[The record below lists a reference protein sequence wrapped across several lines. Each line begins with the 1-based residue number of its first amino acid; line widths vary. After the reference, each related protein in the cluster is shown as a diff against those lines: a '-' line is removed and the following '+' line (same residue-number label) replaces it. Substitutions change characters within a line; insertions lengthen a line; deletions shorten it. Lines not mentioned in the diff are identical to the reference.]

1 MKKKAA
7 LLLALA
13 LLLNVMMPMSSF
25 AENTVV
31 LSDSLSSDTM
41 TIGKEETITYE
52 LSLPAESNINNLQLE
67 IHYDKDVIEATSTSK
82 LFNKFN
88 NEEDAE
94 LNYGV
99 NGEITPA
106 AKANETGTI
115 ILAMAA
121 TSTITQTGGS
131 FCRAV
136 FKLKA
141 GVSEETTTSISVTI
155 VKCETG
161 VGDNTAPLPCNPPS
175 PQTITIT
182 KATVP
187 ATNITIDQ
195 GSNATVERGKTTQ
208 LTATLTPPDST
219 DTVEWESNA
228 TDIATVDKDTG
239 LVTGV
244 KAGEATITAKV
255 KGNESLSATCTVTVT
270 NPAISDELSISG
282 NAVFGAT
289 LTASLSGHE
298 NDEKVT
304 YTWYRNDGGS
314 ETPIGNNATYTIVA
328 EDIGK
333 TLTVKATHPD
343 FKGTVEKS
351 AGRIEK
357 ASQDAPN
364 PPTAASTDY
373 TSITLTA
380 VPGCEYRL
388 DADGEWQD
396 STFFSDLTDGE
407 AYTFYI
413 RYKETDTHFASKP
426 VWAKLLT
433 KAYEKQEIE
442 FIVRVDNG
450 EPLTS
455 YDKYSPYVAN
465 LDDDELSGTK
475 EGTVS
480 IVAQSGYYLSNIRV
494 SGATNAAD
502 EPSFPVDTS
511 TLVQYKLTLINVD
524 QPATIAIDVK
534 TKETQEIT
542 FKNDGVA
549 VSGDTLTKDYDG
561 SAFNLTAES
570 TKGETTIIYYNNAGE
585 WLEDAP
591 KDVGTYK
598 AKATAEGGV
607 TWVAAEKYIT
617 LTINEASAGTAV
629 APTIS
634 DVTENGFTYTT
645 KAGQKYCV
653 TTSATAPDT
662 TSGEWADGT
671 GESVT
676 RSDLEP
682 GTTYYVHTFIPGDQ
696 NHTESQVVSASQQTS
711 HTYSLE
717 VTPSGLDFFAR
728 VGSSNVIEGQTI
740 TITNAGTGAVTLSL
754 DSLAYFD
761 VTGLPVDGKL
771 ASGESVTLNV
781 APKSELS
788 RESAI
793 TYEEALTIKAT
804 PTDAGGTPTSLE
816 ENVAL
821 SFTVAEKD
829 TITFTGF
836 EAKTVTYG
844 ESYTMETAQPSKD
857 VAVEYEYKKG
867 TEVLQG
873 APTAAGTYT
882 VTVKVPESNA
892 DYAGSASVTLTIQKK
907 ELTISGITVAD
918 KEYDGTVNA
927 TPQGGTLNG
936 VVNGESVD
944 FTITSAAFKSKD
956 VNAANSVT
964 ITAELAG
971 DAEVLANYTL
981 TQPAALAA
989 KITPKPVTL
998 NVTAE
1003 DKVYDGTVDAVVNAS
1018 FNAGDLIGDD
1028 QSSITV
1034 QVTSP
1039 AFADANAGENKTV
1052 TYSVQI
1058 SGDAAS
1064 NYKPSWPESVTAD
1077 ITQKP
1082 VTVTFEGSMSETYD
1096 GQEKAASATVN
1107 GVLEQDKDGVQ
1118 ATVLYNGAAQA
1129 PVLAGDYV
1137 LTAELTHKN
1146 YKLDEDNPYTQDQA
1160 ARTLHIAK
1168 GTLTPRKSSETKV
1181 ISYLDTETYQL
1192 DLAAVFGTPV
1202 AGTFAIKGT
1211 EDANSILA
1219 KKELANGVAS
1229 IALASGKTVG
1239 QQATVTYTFTPKAEN
1254 TYEPI
1259 DLTLTI
1265 QVGTETVDKVE
1276 VLGAPATVEIGT
1288 ALNMDAITLKVT
1300 YKSGRTET
1308 FTKDQY
1314 TASGYFEELKP
1325 ANVGTQVLT
1334 LKATSQGVEHIGT
1347 ANIVV
1352 TDVLTGIAMETQPA
1366 RTEYTLGAT
1375 GIDLTGGEV
1384 KLTYKS
1390 SRTETLALSNSRLAL
1405 SAVTVQTMRELGEHT
1420 VTVSYTEGSATFET
1434 QFTFNVVSGATTNP
1448 DPGEAGPVIGEE
1460 DEFLTDPDD
1469 PSSVAQKVSLTITAP
1484 ENAPG
1489 IDAAIASEYPAL
1501 DGNTQAM
1508 HLAFLENGTT
1518 PVTAQQSVA
1527 VQLPYPVGT
1536 DRADTF
1542 MLYLYQNGTL
1552 TPITPVKEA
1561 NNLRFELPAGFSASD
1576 AVLGWTK
1583 YVAPDTDEES
1593 AFDRA
1598 QDRFWGD
1605 VLRAIAFSDAGA
1617 VLTVDAGYFDKMP
1630 VEIMNAVNVRDV
1642 TLIIRWNHGDDIVIA
1657 RANALIP
1664 EISRIYY
1671 PLSYLART
1679 LVRIPAVGGG
1689 DIIFAPQT
1697 GDDWE
1702 ITDWSMGMFLSPVS
1716 AVQPE
1721 GTSAHITLLDDS
1733 GAADLTWLGMLLLLG
1748 ALAGLCCGWHFA
1760 KRRNGK

>member
-1 MKKKAA
+1 M
-7 LLLALA
+7 
-13 LLLNVMMPMSSF
+13 
-25 AENTVV
+25 
-31 LSDSLSSDTM
+31 
-41 TIGKEETITYE
+41 
-52 LSLPAESNINNLQLE
+52 
-67 IHYDKDVIEATSTSK
+67 
-82 LFNKFN
+82 
-88 NEEDAE
+88 
-94 LNYGV
+94 
-99 NGEITPA
+99 
-106 AKANETGTI
+106 
-115 ILAMAA
+115 
-121 TSTITQTGGS
+121 
-131 FCRAV
+131 
-136 FKLKA
+136 
-141 GVSEETTTSISVTI
+141 
-155 VKCETG
+155 
-161 VGDNTAPLPCNPPS
+161 
-175 PQTITIT
+175 
-182 KATVP
+182 
-187 ATNITIDQ
+187 
-195 GSNATVERGKTTQ
+195 
-208 LTATLTPPDST
+208 
-219 DTVEWESNA
+219 
-228 TDIATVDKDTG
+228 
-239 LVTGV
+239 
-244 KAGEATITAKV
+244 
-255 KGNESLSATCTVTVT
+255 
-270 NPAISDELSISG
+270 
-282 NAVFGAT
+282 
-289 LTASLSGHE
+289 
-298 NDEKVT
+298 
-304 YTWYRNDGGS
+304 
-314 ETPIGNNATYTIVA
+314 
-328 EDIGK
+328 
-333 TLTVKATHPD
+333 KATHPD

-396 STFFSDLTDGE
+396 STFFSGLTDGE

-480 IVAQSGYYLSNIRV
+480 IVAQPGYYLSNIRV

-524 QPATIAIDVK
+524 QPATITINVK
-534 TKETQEIT
+534 TKEEPVIT
-542 FKNDGVA
+542 FKNGNVA

-634 DVTENGFTYTT
+634 NVTENGFTYTT
-645 KAGQKYCV
+645 VAGQKYCV

-662 TSGEWADGT
+662 TLGEWADGT
-671 GESVT
+671 DGSVT
-676 RSDLEP
+676 RSNLLP
-682 GTTYYVHTFIPGDQ
+682 NTTYYVYTFIPAADA
-696 NHTESQVVSASQQTS
+696 NHKDSEVVNAQTKTKHS
-711 HTYSLE
+711 YSLE
-717 VTPSGLDFFAR
+717 VTPSSLDFFAR
-728 VGSSNVIEGQTI
+728 VDSTNTVEGKTI
-740 TITNAGTGAVTLSL
+740 TVTNAGTGEVTLSL
-754 DSLAYFD
+754 NEPQNFT
-761 VTGLPVDGKL
+761 VTGPEEGNKTL

-788 RESAI
+788 RESET
-793 TYEEALTIKAT
+793 TYTDTLTITGT
-804 PTDAGGTPTSLE
+804 PTDATSTPLKKEVTLKFA
-816 ENVAL
+816 VANK
-821 SFTVAEKD
+821 E

-836 EAKTVTYG
+836 ENKTVTYG
-844 ESYTMETAQPSKD
+844 DSYNMETAQPS
-857 VAVEYEYKKG
+857 VEGVKLEYSYTPQGG
-867 TEVLQG
+867 TG
-873 APTAAGTYT
+873 ASTSTPPTAAGTYT

-892 DYAGSASVTLTIQKK
+892 DYAGSASVTLTIEPKA
-907 ELTISGITVAD
+907 LTISGIAVAN
-918 KEYDGTVNA
+918 KVYDGTMNA
-927 TPQGGTLNG
+927 LAQVSGGTLNG

-944 FTITSAAFKSKD
+944 FTITSAVFNSKD
-956 VNAANSVT
+956 VNAAKSVA
-964 ITAELAG
+964 ITAQLTGNA
-971 DAEVLANYTL
+971 DVLANYTL
-981 TQPAALAA
+981 TQPNAVAA

-1003 DKVYDGTVDAVVNAS
+1003 NKVYDGKTDAEVETS
-1018 FNAGDLIGDD
+1018 FSAGNLIEAD

-1034 QVTSP
+1034 TVISP
-1039 AFADANAGENKTV
+1039 AFADADAGENKTV

-1064 NYKPSWPESVTAD
+1064 NYTVVRSPETVTAN
-1077 ITQKP
+1077 ITQRP

-1096 GQEKAASATVN
+1096 GTAKTVSAALN
-1107 GVLEQDKDGVQ
+1107 GVLEQDKGSVQ

-1129 PVLAGDYV
+1129 PTLAGDYV
-1137 LTAELTHKN
+1137 LTAELTHQD
-1146 YKLDEDNPYTQDQA
+1146 YKLADSDTYTQDQA
-1160 ARTLHIAK
+1160 ARTLRIAK
-1168 GTLTPRKSSETKV
+1168 GTLAPNKTSETKV

-1202 AGTFAIKGT
+1202 EGTFAVKST
-1211 EDANSILA
+1211 VDANGILA
-1219 KKELANGVAS
+1219 ANTLENGVAS
-1229 IALASGKTVG
+1229 IALASDKTVG
-1239 QQATVTYTFTPKAEN
+1239 QQATVTYTFTPTAEN
-1254 TYEPI
+1254 TYAPI

-1288 ALNMDAITLKVT
+1288 ALNMDEITLKVT

-1314 TASGYFEELKP
+1314 SASGYSTELKP
-1325 ANVGTQVLT
+1325 ENVGTQVLT
-1334 LKATSQGVEHIGT
+1334 LKATSQGVEHTGT

-1352 TDVLTGIAMETQPA
+1352 TDVPTGIAMETQPT

-1375 GIDLTGGEV
+1375 GIDLAGGTV

-1390 SRTETLALSNSRLAL
+1390 TRTETLQLSDPRLAL

-1420 VTVSYTEGSATFET
+1420 VTVSYTEGGVTQQT
-1434 QFTFNVVSGATTNP
+1434 QFTFKVVSGAAVNP
-1448 DPGEAGPVIGEE
+1448 GPGEAGPVIDDE
-1460 DEFLTDPDD
+1460 DEFLTNPND
-1469 PSSVAQKVSLTITAP
+1469 PSSVAQNVSLTITAP
-1484 ENAPG
+1484 ENASG
-1489 IDAAIASEYPAL
+1489 IDVAIASEYPAL
-1501 DGNTQAM
+1501 VRNTQAM
-1508 HLAFLENGTT
+1508 HLAFLANETT

-1630 VEIMNAVNVRDV
+1630 VEIMNAVNAHNV
-1642 TLIIRWNHGDDIVIA
+1642 TLVIRWNHGDDIVIA

-1679 LVRIPAVGGG
+1679 LEKIPAVGGG

-1721 GTSAHITLLDDS
+1721 GTSAHITLLEGS

-1760 KRRNGK
+1760 KRRNGRGA

>member
-1 MKKKAA
+1 MRKLA
-7 LLLALA
+7 LLLAMVMA
-13 LLLNVMMPMSSF
+13 LSVMPITVFASESVELEVDVNV
-25 AENTVV
+25 
-31 LSDSLSSDTM
+31 DSVTADSTD
-41 TIGKEETITYE
+41 EITYTV
-52 LSLPAESNINNLQLE
+52 SLPEDANINGITLSIL
-67 IHYDKDVIEATSTSK
+67 YDKEK
-82 LFNKFN
+82 LEWK
-88 NEEDAE
+88 
-94 LNYGV
+94 
-99 NGEITPA
+99 
-106 AKANETGTI
+106 
-115 ILAMAA
+115 
-121 TSTITQTGGS
+121 S
-131 FCRAV
+131 
-136 FKLKA
+136 
-141 GVSEETTTSISVTI
+141 ETTTGGTINSQTGIFTTSSGTSISTGTLFTVTFVPVSGAAGDAQI
-155 VKCETG
+155 SLDVTTCTTG
-161 VGDNTAPLPCNPPS
+161 IDITDVICTAPS
-175 PQTITIT
+175 KTITIT
-182 KATVP
+182 KSAT
-187 ATNITIDQ
+187 AIAIE
-195 GSNATVERGKTTQ
+195 GSTATVERDKTIQ
-208 LTATLTPPDST
+208 LTAKLDPENST
-219 DTVEWESNA
+219 DTVEWSSKNE
-228 TDIATVDKDTG
+228 DIATVDEKG

-244 KAGEATITAKV
+244 SAGETTITAKV
-255 KGNESLSATCTVTVT
+255 KGKESLSATCTVTVT
-270 NPAISDELSISG
+270 NPAISGELSISG
-282 NAVFGAT
+282 NAVFDET
-289 LTASLSGHE
+289 LTASLSGYE
-298 NDEKVT
+298 SGVT
-304 YTWYRNDGGS
+304 YTWYREGS
-314 ETPIGNNATYTIVA
+314 ETKIGDAATYTIVA

-343 FKGTVEKS
+343 FEGTVEKS
-351 AGRIEK
+351 TGRVEK

-364 PPTAASTDY
+364 PPTAASKDY
-373 TSITLTA
+373 TSITLAT
-380 VPGCEYRL
+380 VEGCEYKL
-388 DADGEWQD
+388 GADGSWQASPIFD
-396 STFFSDLTDGE
+396 GLTAGTE
-407 AYTFYI
+407 YTFYI
-413 RYKETDTHFASKP
+413 RYKETTTHLVSEPAS
-426 VWAKLLT
+426 ATIAT
-433 KAYEKQEIE
+433 KAYGAKDIAFTVKLDGAEAT
-442 FIVRVDNG
+442 D
-450 EPLTS
+450 
-455 YDKYSPYVAN
+455 YDAYVAITGDKA
-465 LDDDELSGTK
+465 LTGTQG
-475 EGTVS
+475 GTVT
-480 IVAQSGYYLSNIRV
+480 IAPKAGYYLNNITVSN
-494 SGATNAAD
+494 ATNAATA
-502 EPSFPVDTS
+502 PAFPVDTE
-511 TLVQYKLTLINVD
+511 VEYKLTLTDVD
-524 QPATIAIDVK
+524 RPATIAIDVK
-534 TKETQEIT
+534 TKAKPVIT
-542 FKNDGVA
+542 FKNGDDV

-561 SAFNLTAES
+561 FAFKLTAES
-570 TKGETTIIYYNNAGE
+570 TKGDVTITYYNNAGE
-585 WLEDAP
+585 QLEDAP
-591 KDVGTYK
+591 VDAGTYT
-598 AKATAEGGV
+598 AKATAAGGV
-607 TWVAAEKYIT
+607 TYTDAKKTIE
-617 LTINEASAGTAV
+617 LTINKVSAGMAE
-629 APTIS
+629 APVIS
-634 DVTENGFTYTT
+634 NVTENGFTYTT
-645 KAGQKYCV
+645 VAGQKYRV

-671 GESVT
+671 GKSVT

-711 HTYSLE
+711 HTYRLE
-717 VTPSGLDFFAR
+717 VTPSSLDFFAR
-728 VGSSNVIEGQTI
+728 VDSLNAIEKKTI
-740 TITNAGTGAVTLSL
+740 TVKNAGTGEVTLSL
-754 DSLAYFD
+754 NSLEYFE

-771 ASGESVTLNV
+771 ASGASVTLSV
-781 APKSELS
+781 APKGDLS
-788 RESAI
+788 RESEE
-793 TYEEALTIKAT
+793 TYEGTLTITGT
-804 PTDAGGTPTSLE
+804 PTDAGETSTPLE
-816 ENVAL
+816 KEVTLTFKVANK
-821 SFTVAEKD
+821 E

-892 DYAGSASVTLTIQKK
+892 DYAGSASVTLTIEPKA
-907 ELTISGITVAD
+907 LTISGITVAD

-944 FTITSAAFKSKD
+944 FTITSAAFNSKD
-956 VNAANSVT
+956 VNAANSVA

-981 TQPAALAA
+981 TRPDPVSA

-1064 NYKPSWPESVTAD
+1064 NYTVVRSPETVTAN
-1077 ITQKP
+1077 ITQRP

-1096 GQEKAASATVN
+1096 GTAKTVSAALN
-1107 GVLEQDKDGVQ
+1107 GVLEQDKDSVQ
-1118 ATVLYNGAAQA
+1118 ATVLYNDAAQA

-1146 YKLDEDNPYTQDQA
+1146 YKLADAPYTQEET
-1160 ARTLHIAK
+1160 ARTLRIAK
-1168 GTLTPRKSSETKV
+1168 GTLAPNKTSETMT
-1181 ISYLDTETYQL
+1181 ISYLDTELHTL
-1192 DLAAVFGTPV
+1192 NLADAYGMPV
-1202 AGTFAIKGT
+1202 AGTFEIKMFT
-1211 EDANSILA
+1211 NTDNILA
-1219 KKELANGVAS
+1219 QTSLEEGMFNVLLN
-1229 IALASGKTVG
+1229 SGKTVG
-1239 QQATVTYTFTPKAEN
+1239 QKTTITFTFTPAVEN
-1254 TYEPI
+1254 TYNPI
-1259 DLTLTI
+1259 EVELTV
-1265 QVGTETVDKVE
+1265 QVGSETVEKVE
-1276 VLGAPATVEIGT
+1276 VHGAPATVAIGT
-1288 ALNMDAITLKVT
+1288 ELDYSGITLVVT
-1300 YKSGRTET
+1300 YASGRTET
-1308 FTKDQY
+1308 FTQSQY
-1314 TASGYFEELKP
+1314 IPSGYSTELKP
-1325 ANVGTQVLT
+1325 ANVGPQVLT
-1334 LKATSQGVEHIGT
+1334 LKATSHGVKHTGT

-1390 SRTETLALSNSRLAL
+1390 TRTETLALSDSRLAL

-1420 VTVSYTEGSATFET
+1420 VTVSYTEGSVTQQT
-1434 QFTFNVVSGATTNP
+1434 QFTFKVVSGAAVNP
-1448 DPGEAGPVIGEE
+1448 GPGEAGPVIGEE
-1460 DEFLTDPDD
+1460 DEFLTNPND
-1469 PSSVAQKVSLTITAP
+1469 PSSVATNVSLKITAP
-1484 ENAPG
+1484 VDGSG

-1501 DGNTQAM
+1501 VRNTQAM

-1527 VQLPYPVGT
+1527 VQLPYPAGT
-1536 DRADTF
+1536 ERADSF

-1642 TLIIRWNHGDDIVIA
+1642 TLVIRWNHGDDIVISS
-1657 RANALIP
+1657 ANALTP

-1679 LVRIPAVGGG
+1679 LEKIPAVGGG

-1721 GTSAHITLLDDS
+1721 GTSAHITLLEGS

>member
-1 MKKKAA
+1 MRKKVALILAGLLLFTLLPHTAFAEDVQLTCTISKNSLTAGSEDIVEYIVGIPENSTIASIDITVHYDPA
-7 LLLALA
+7 LLEVESCEKI
-13 LLLNVMMPMSSF
+13 NKDIDSSMINHIAVDKEVRYSAAHTVAIPLGDLF
-25 AENTVV
+25 KISFKAKEGVAGETEISAEITNA
-31 LSDSLSSDTM
+31 SDS
-41 TIGKEETITYE
+41 
-52 LSLPAESNINNLQLE
+52 A
-67 IHYDKDVIEATSTSK
+67 
-82 LFNKFN
+82 
-88 NEEDAE
+88 
-94 LNYGV
+94 
-99 NGEITPA
+99 
-106 AKANETGTI
+106 
-115 ILAMAA
+115 
-121 TSTITQTGGS
+121 
-131 FCRAV
+131 
-136 FKLKA
+136 
-141 GVSEETTTSISVTI
+141 
-155 VKCETG
+155 
-161 VGDNTAPLPCNPPS
+161 NPPVS
-175 PQTITIT
+175 LTESVSIASQTISIT
-182 KATVP
+182 KPVVP
-187 ATNITIDQ
+187 ATGISIEPN
-195 GSNATVERGKTTQ
+195 SATVERDKTIQ
-208 LTATLTPPDST
+208 LTAKLDPENST
-219 DTVEWESNA
+219 DTVEWSSKNE
-228 TDIATVDKDTG
+228 DIATVDEDG
-239 LVTGV
+239 LVTGK
-244 KAGEATITAKV
+244 KAGVATITAKV
-255 KGNESLSATCTVTVT
+255 KGKESLSAACTVTVT
-270 NPAISDELSISG
+270 NPAISGELSISG
-282 NAVFGAT
+282 NAAFGET
-289 LTASLSGHE
+289 LTASLSGYE
-298 NDEKVT
+298 SGVT
-304 YTWYRNDGGS
+304 YTWYREND
-314 ETPIGNNATYTIVA
+314 EKPIATGEEYTVVQA
-328 EDIGK
+328 DIGK

-343 FKGTVEKS
+343 FVGTLEKSTGTVQKAQKTEKP
-351 AGRIEK
+351 A
-357 ASQDAPN
+357 A
-364 PPTAASTDY
+364 PTAETINY

-380 VPGCEYRL
+380 VEGCEYSK
-388 DADGEWQD
+388 DGTIWQA
-396 STFFSDLTDGE
+396 SPTFNDLTAGTE
-407 AYTFYI
+407 YTFYI
-413 RYKETDTHFASKP
+413 RYKGTTTHLASEP
-426 VWAKLLT
+426 ASATIAT
-433 KAYEKQEIE
+433 KAYGAKDIAFTVKLDGAEAT
-442 FIVRVDNG
+442 D
-450 EPLTS
+450 
-455 YDKYSPYVAN
+455 YDAYVAI
-465 LDDDELSGTK
+465 SGDMALTGTQ
-475 EGTVS
+475 EGTLT
-480 IVAQSGYYLSNIRV
+480 IAPQAGYYLNNITV
-494 SGATNAAD
+494 SDATTEYTFAGATD
-502 EPSFPVDTS
+502 QGVSIS
-511 TLVQYKLTLINVD
+511 LKLANVD
-524 QPATIAIDVK
+524 QHATITIDVK
-534 TKETQEIT
+534 TKAKPVIT
-542 FKNDGVA
+542 FKNGDDV
-549 VSGDTLTKDYDG
+549 VSGTLTKDYDG
-561 SAFNLTAES
+561 SAFDLTAES
-570 TKGETTIIYYNNAGE
+570 TIGDVTITYYNNAGE
-585 WLEDAP
+585 PLEGAP
-591 KDVGTYK
+591 KDAGTYK
-598 AKATAEGGV
+598 AKANVAGGV
-607 TWVAAEKYIT
+607 TWVAAEESTIT
-617 LTINEASAGTAV
+617 LTINEASAGKAE

-671 GESVT
+671 GDPVT
-676 RSDLEP
+676 QRDLLP
-682 GTTYYVHTFIPGDQ
+682 NTTYYVYTFIPAADT
-696 NHTESQVVSASQQTS
+696 NHKDSEVVSANATTLHS
-711 HTYSLE
+711 YSLE
-717 VTPSGLDFFAR
+717 VTPSRLDFFAR
-728 VGSSNVIEGQTI
+728 VDSSNAIEGKNI
-740 TITNAGTGAVTLSL
+740 TVKNAGTGGVTLSL
-754 DSLAYFD
+754 SELENFT
-761 VTGLPVDGKL
+761 VTGMEEGNNKTL
-771 ASGESVTLNV
+771 ASGASVTLNV

-793 TYEEALTIKAT
+793 TYEETLTIMGT
-804 PTDAGGTPTSLE
+804 PTDAGETSTPLE
-816 ENVAL
+816 KEVTLTFKVANK
-821 SFTVAEKD
+821 E

-892 DYAGSASVTLTIQKK
+892 DYAGSASVTLTIEPKA
-907 ELTISGITVAD
+907 LTISGITVAD

-944 FTITSAAFKSKD
+944 FTITSAAFNSKD
-956 VNAANSVT
+956 VNAANSVA

-981 TQPAALAA
+981 TRPDPVSA

-1064 NYKPSWPESVTAD
+1064 NYTVVRSPETVTAN
-1077 ITQKP
+1077 ITQRP

-1096 GQEKAASATVN
+1096 GTAKTVSAALN
-1107 GVLEQDKDGVQ
+1107 GVLEQDKDSVQ
-1118 ATVLYNGAAQA
+1118 ATVLYNDAAQA

-1146 YKLDEDNPYTQDQA
+1146 YKLADAPYTQEET

-1168 GTLTPRKSSETKV
+1168 GTLTPQKPSETKV

-1202 AGTFAIKGT
+1202 AGTFAEKET

-1229 IALASGKTVG
+1229 IAIASGKTVG
-1239 QQATVTYTFTPKAEN
+1239 QQAKVTYTFTPTAEN

-1308 FTKDQY
+1308 FENGKY
-1314 TASGYFEELKP
+1314 TPSGYSTELKP

-1352 TDVLTGIAMETQPA
+1352 TDVLTGIAMETKPTQ
-1366 RTEYTLGAT
+1366 TEYTLGAT
-1375 GIDLTGGEV
+1375 GIDLAGGEV

-1390 SRTETLALSNSRLAL
+1390 TRTETLQLSDSRLAL
-1405 SAVTVQTMRELGEHT
+1405 SAVTAQMMRTLGTHT
-1420 VTVSYTEGSATFET
+1420 VTVSCTEGSATVET
-1434 QFTFNVVSGATTNP
+1434 QFTFSVVSGATTNP

-1469 PSSVAQKVSLTITAP
+1469 PSSVAQQDVSLTITAP
-1484 ENAPG
+1484 ENASD

-1501 DGNTQAM
+1501 VGSTQGM
-1508 HLAFLENGTT
+1508 HLAFLENGIT

-1642 TLIIRWNHGDDIVIA
+1642 TLVIRWNHGDDIVIS
-1657 RANALIP
+1657 RANALTP

-1679 LVRIPAVGGG
+1679 LVKIPAVGGG
-1689 DIIFAPQT
+1689 NIIFAPQT

-1721 GTSAHITLLDDS
+1721 GTSAHITLLEGS

>member
-1 MKKKAA
+1 MRKIA
-7 LLLALA
+7 LLLAMVMA
-13 LLLNVMMPMSSF
+13 LSVMPIAAF
-25 AENTVV
+25 ATEGIELEVSVSPKTVTANTATEIEYVV
-31 LSDSLSSDTM
+31 ALPSDANINGITLSVKFDSDKLEWKS
-41 TIGKEETITYE
+41 
-52 LSLPAESNINNLQLE
+52 AESFCAMGAINQPELGLGRFAAAQLAPIATGNLFK
-67 IHYDKDVIEATSTSK
+67 IVFVPKDGVVGQTQISVEVEACTEATGTT
-82 LFNKFN
+82 
-88 NEEDAE
+88 
-94 LNYGV
+94 
-99 NGEITPA
+99 EISA
-106 AKANETGTI
+106 AAP
-115 ILAMAA
+115 
-121 TSTITQTGGS
+121 TQT
-131 FCRAV
+131 
-136 FKLKA
+136 
-141 GVSEETTTSISVTI
+141 IDI
-155 VKCETG
+155 V
-161 VGDNTAPLPCNPPS
+161 NS
-175 PQTITIT
+175 
-182 KATVP
+182 

-195 GSNATVERGKTTQ
+195 GSTATVERGKTTQ
-208 LTATLTPPDST
+208 LTATLTPSDST

-244 KAGEATITAKV
+244 KAGQATITAKV

-270 NPAISDELSISG
+270 NPAISGELSISG
-282 NAVFGAT
+282 NAVFDET
-289 LTASLSGHE
+289 LTASLSGYE
-298 NDEKVT
+298 SGVT
-304 YTWYRNDGGS
+304 YTWYREND
-314 ETPIGNNATYTIVA
+314 EKPIATGEKYTVVQA
-328 EDIGK
+328 DIGK

-343 FKGTVEKS
+343 FVGTLEKSTGTVQKAQKAEKP
-351 AGRIEK
+351 A
-357 ASQDAPN
+357 A
-364 PPTAASTDY
+364 PTAETINY

-380 VPGCEYRL
+380 VEGCEYSK
-388 DADGEWQD
+388 DGTIWQA
-396 STFFSDLTDGE
+396 SPTFNDLTAGTE
-407 AYTFYI
+407 YTFYI
-413 RYKETDTHFASKP
+413 RYKGTTTHLASEP
-426 VWAKLLT
+426 ASATIAT
-433 KAYEKQEIE
+433 KAYGAKDIAFTVKLDGAEAT
-442 FIVRVDNG
+442 D
-450 EPLTS
+450 
-455 YDKYSPYVAN
+455 YDAYVAITGDMA
-465 LDDDELSGTK
+465 LTGTQ
-475 EGTVS
+475 EGTVT
-480 IVAQSGYYLSNIRV
+480 ITPQAGYYLSGIAV
-494 SGATNAAD
+494 TGASP
-502 EPSFPVDTS
+502 EY
-511 TLVQYKLTLINVD
+511 TLGDATDQAVPITLALSNPD
-524 QPATIAIDVK
+524 QPASITIDVK
-534 TKETQEIT
+534 TKAKPVIT
-542 FKNDGVA
+542 FKNGDDV

-561 SAFNLTAES
+561 FAFNLTAES
-570 TKGETTIIYYNNAGE
+570 TIGDVTITYYNNAGE
-585 WLEDAP
+585 PLEGAP
-591 KDVGTYK
+591 KDAGTYK
-598 AKATAEGGV
+598 AKANVAGGV
-607 TWVAAEKYIT
+607 TWVAAEESTIT
-617 LTINEASAGTAV
+617 LTINEASAGPAT

-634 DVTENGFTYTT
+634 NVTENGFTYTT
-645 KAGQKYCV
+645 VAGQKYRV

-671 GESVT
+671 DGSVT
-676 RSDLEP
+676 QSDLLP
-682 GTTYYVHTFIPGDQ
+682 NTTYYVYTFIPAADA
-696 NHTESQVVSASQQTS
+696 NHKDSEVVKAQTTTKHS
-711 HTYSLE
+711 YSLE
-717 VTPSGLDFFAR
+717 VTPSSLDFFAR
-728 VGSSNVIEGQTI
+728 VGSSNVIEGKTI
-740 TITNAGTGAVTLSL
+740 TVKNAGTGAVTLSL

-771 ASGESVTLNV
+771 ASGASVTLNV

-793 TYEEALTIKAT
+793 TYEETLTIMGT
-804 PTDAGGTPTSLE
+804 PTDAGETSTPLE
-816 ENVAL
+816 KEVTLKFAVA
-821 SFTVAEKD
+821 SKETV
-829 TITFTGF
+829 TFTGF
-836 EAKTVTYG
+836 ADKVVTYG

-918 KEYDGTVNA
+918 KVYDGTVNA
-927 TPQGGTLNG
+927 TPQDGTLNG
-936 VVNGESVD
+936 VVNGDAVS
-944 FTITSAAFKSKD
+944 FTITSAEFDSKD

-964 ITAELAG
+964 ITAELTG
-971 DAEVLANYTL
+971 DAAVLANYML
-981 TQPAALAA
+981 TQPDPVSA

-1003 DKVYDGTVDAVVNAS
+1003 NKVYDGTVNAVVNAS
-1018 FNAGDLIGDD
+1018 FNADDLIEAD

-1039 AFADANAGENKTV
+1039 VFADADAGENKTV

-1064 NYKPSWPESVTAD
+1064 NYKPSWPESVTAN

-1096 GQEKAASATVN
+1096 GQEKAVSATVN
-1107 GVLEQDKDGVQ
+1107 GVLEQDKGSVQ

-1375 GIDLTGGEV
+1375 GIDLAGGTV

-1390 SRTETLALSNSRLAL
+1390 TRTETLALSDSRLAL
-1405 SAVTVQTMRELGEHT
+1405 SAVTAQMMRTLGTHT
-1420 VTVSYTEGSATFET
+1420 VTVSCTEGSATVET
-1434 QFTFNVVSGATTNP
+1434 QFTFSVVSGATTNP

-1469 PSSVAQKVSLTITAP
+1469 PSSVAQQDVSLTITAP
-1484 ENAPG
+1484 ENASD

-1501 DGNTQAM
+1501 VGSTQGM
-1508 HLAFLENGTT
+1508 HLAFLENGIT

-1642 TLIIRWNHGDDIVIA
+1642 TLVIRWNHGDDIVIS
-1657 RANALIP
+1657 RANALTP

-1679 LVRIPAVGGG
+1679 LEKIPAVGGG
-1689 DIIFAPQT
+1689 NIIFAPQT

-1721 GTSAHITLLDDS
+1721 GTSAHITLLEGS

>member
-1 MKKKAA
+1 MRKKVALILAGLLLFTLLPHTAFAEDVQLTCTISKNSLTAGSEDIVEYIVGIPENSTIASIGITVHYDPA
-7 LLLALA
+7 LLEVESYEKINKDIDLSLINHIAVDKEVRYSAAHIVAIPLGD
-13 LLLNVMMPMSSF
+13 LFKISF
-25 AENTVV
+25 KAKEGVAGETEISAEITNA
-31 LSDSLSSDTM
+31 SDS
-41 TIGKEETITYE
+41 
-52 LSLPAESNINNLQLE
+52 A
-67 IHYDKDVIEATSTSK
+67 
-82 LFNKFN
+82 
-88 NEEDAE
+88 
-94 LNYGV
+94 
-99 NGEITPA
+99 
-106 AKANETGTI
+106 
-115 ILAMAA
+115 
-121 TSTITQTGGS
+121 
-131 FCRAV
+131 
-136 FKLKA
+136 
-141 GVSEETTTSISVTI
+141 
-155 VKCETG
+155 
-161 VGDNTAPLPCNPPS
+161 NPPVS
-175 PQTITIT
+175 LTESVSIASQTISIT
-182 KATVP
+182 KPVVP
-187 ATNITIDQ
+187 ATGISIEPN
-195 GSNATVERGKTTQ
+195 SATVERDKTIQ
-208 LTATLTPPDST
+208 LTAKLDPENST
-219 DTVEWESNA
+219 DTVEWSSKNE
-228 TDIATVDKDTG
+228 DIATVDEDG
-239 LVTGV
+239 LVTGK
-244 KAGEATITAKV
+244 KAGVATITAKV
-255 KGNESLSATCTVTVT
+255 KGKESLSAACTVTVT
-270 NPAISDELSISG
+270 NPAISGELSISG
-282 NAVFGAT
+282 NAAFGET
-289 LTASLSGHE
+289 LTASLSGYE
-298 NDEKVT
+298 SGVT
-304 YTWYRNDGGS
+304 YTWYREND
-314 ETPIGNNATYTIVA
+314 EKPIATGEEYTVVQA
-328 EDIGK
+328 DIGK

-343 FKGTVEKS
+343 FVGTLEKSTGTVQKAQKTEKP
-351 AGRIEK
+351 A
-357 ASQDAPN
+357 A
-364 PPTAASTDY
+364 PTAETINY

-380 VPGCEYRL
+380 VEGCEYSK
-388 DADGEWQD
+388 DGTIWQA
-396 STFFSDLTDGE
+396 SPTFNDLTAGTE
-407 AYTFYI
+407 YTFYI
-413 RYKETDTHFASKP
+413 RYKGTTTHLASEP
-426 VWAKLLT
+426 ASATIAT
-433 KAYEKQEIE
+433 KAYGAKDIAFTVKLDGAEAT
-442 FIVRVDNG
+442 D
-450 EPLTS
+450 
-455 YDKYSPYVAN
+455 YDAYVAITGDMA
-465 LDDDELSGTK
+465 LTGTQ
-475 EGTVS
+475 EGTVT
-480 IVAQSGYYLSNIRV
+480 ITPQAGYYLNNITV
-494 SGATNAAD
+494 SDATTEYTFAGATD
-502 EPSFPVDTS
+502 QGVSIS
-511 TLVQYKLTLINVD
+511 LKLANVD
-524 QPATIAIDVK
+524 QHATITIDVK
-534 TKETQEIT
+534 TKAKPVIT
-542 FKNDGVA
+542 FKNGDDV
-549 VSGDTLTKDYDG
+549 VSGTLTKDYDG
-561 SAFNLTAES
+561 SAFDLTAES
-570 TKGETTIIYYNNAGE
+570 TIGDVTITYYNNAGE
-585 WLEDAP
+585 PLEDAP
-591 KDVGTYK
+591 KDAGTYK
-598 AKATAEGGV
+598 AKANVAGGV
-607 TWVAAEKYIT
+607 TWVAAEESTIT
-617 LTINEASAGTAV
+617 LTINEASAGKAE

-634 DVTENGFTYTT
+634 NVTENGFTYTT
-645 KAGQKYCV
+645 VAGQKYCV

-662 TSGEWADGT
+662 TSGEWVDGT
-671 GESVT
+671 DGSVT

-717 VTPSGLDFFAR
+717 VTPSSLDFFAR
-728 VGSSNVIEGQTI
+728 VDSSNVIEGKNI
-740 TITNAGTGAVTLSL
+740 TVKNAGTGEVTLSL
-754 DSLAYFD
+754 SELENFT
-761 VTGLPVDGKL
+761 VTGLEEGNNKTL

-781 APKSELS
+781 APKSELG

-793 TYEEALTIKAT
+793 TYEETLTIMGT
-804 PTDAGGTPTSLE
+804 PTGTGGTPTSLE

-829 TITFTGF
+829 TVTFTGF
-836 EAKTVTYG
+836 ENKTVTYG
-844 ESYTMETAQPSKD
+844 DSYNMETAQPSKN

-907 ELTISGITVAD
+907 ELTITGITVAD

-927 TPQGGTLNG
+927 TPQDGTLNG
-936 VVNGESVD
+936 VVNGDAVS
-944 FTITSAAFKSKD
+944 FTITKAEFNSKD

-964 ITAELAG
+964 ITAELTG
-971 DAEVLANYTL
+971 DAAVLANYTL
-981 TQPAALAA
+981 TQPDPVSE

-1160 ARTLHIAK
+1160 TRTLHIAK
-1168 GTLTPRKSSETKV
+1168 GTLTPQKTSETKV

-1202 AGTFAIKGT
+1202 AGTFAEKET

-1239 QQATVTYTFTPKAEN
+1239 QTATVTYTFTPKAEN

-1259 DLTLTI
+1259 DLTLII

-1314 TASGYFEELKP
+1314 TASGYSTELKP
-1325 ANVGTQVLT
+1325 ENVGTQVLT

-1352 TDVLTGIAMETQPA
+1352 TDVLTGIAMETQPTQ
-1366 RTEYTLGAT
+1366 TEYTLGAT
-1375 GIDLTGGEV
+1375 GIDLTGGAA

-1390 SRTETLALSNSRLAL
+1390 TRTETLALSNSRLAL
-1405 SAVTVQTMRELGEHT
+1405 SAVTAQMMRTLGTHT
-1420 VTVSYTEGSATFET
+1420 VTVSCTEGSATFET

-1448 DPGEAGPVIGEE
+1448 DPGEAGPVIDDE
-1460 DEFLTDPDD
+1460 DEFLTNPNDPG
-1469 PSSVAQKVSLTITAP
+1469 SVAQNVSLTITAP
-1484 ENAPG
+1484 ENASG

-1501 DGNTQAM
+1501 VGNTQAM
-1508 HLAFLENGTT
+1508 HLAFLANGTT

-1527 VQLPYPVGT
+1527 VQLPYPAGT

-1583 YVAPDTDEES
+1583 YVAPDTEEES

-1630 VEIMNAVNVRDV
+1630 VEIMNAVNAHNV
-1642 TLIIRWNHGDDIVIA
+1642 TLVIRWNYGDDIVIA

-1679 LVRIPAVGGG
+1679 LVKIPAVGGG
-1689 DIIFAPQT
+1689 NIIFAPQT

-1721 GTSAHITLLDDS
+1721 GTSAHITLLEGS

>member
-1 MKKKAA
+1 MRKIA
-7 LLLALA
+7 LLLAMVMA
-13 LLLNVMMPMSSF
+13 LSVMPIAAF
-25 AENTVV
+25 ATEGIELEVSVSPKTVTANTATEIEYVV
-31 LSDSLSSDTM
+31 ALPSDANINGITLSVKFDSDKLEWKS
-41 TIGKEETITYE
+41 
-52 LSLPAESNINNLQLE
+52 AESFCAMGAINQPELGLGRFAAAQLAPIATGNLFK
-67 IHYDKDVIEATSTSK
+67 IVFVPKDGVVGQTQISVEVETCTEATGTT
-82 LFNKFN
+82 
-88 NEEDAE
+88 
-94 LNYGV
+94 
-99 NGEITPA
+99 EIS
-106 AKANETGTI
+106 
-115 ILAMAA
+115 A
-121 TSTITQTGGS
+121 TAPTQT
-131 FCRAV
+131 
-136 FKLKA
+136 
-141 GVSEETTTSISVTI
+141 IDI
-155 VKCETG
+155 V
-161 VGDNTAPLPCNPPS
+161 N
-175 PQTITIT
+175 
-182 KATVP
+182 P

-195 GSNATVERGKTTQ
+195 GYTATVERGGTTQ

-239 LVTGV
+239 VVTGV
-244 KAGEATITAKV
+244 KAGQATITAKV
-255 KGNESLSATCTVTVT
+255 KGKESLSAICTVTVT
-270 NPAISDELSISG
+270 NPAISGELSISG
-282 NAVFGAT
+282 NAVFDET
-289 LTASLSGHE
+289 LTASLSGYE
-298 NDEKVT
+298 SGVT
-304 YTWYRNDGGS
+304 YTWYREND
-314 ETPIGNNATYTIVA
+314 EKPIATGEKYTVVQA
-328 EDIGK
+328 DIGK
-333 TLTVKATHPD
+333 TLTVKATHAE
-343 FKGTVEKS
+343 FAGEKS
-351 AGRIEK
+351 ATTGTVQKAQKAEK
-357 ASQDAPN
+357 PAA
-364 PPTAASTDY
+364 PTAETINY
-373 TSITLTA
+373 TSITLAT
-380 VPGCEYRL
+380 VEGCEYSK
-388 DADGEWQD
+388 DGSIWQD
-396 STFFSDLTDGE
+396 FPTFDSLTAGTE
-407 AYTFYI
+407 YTFYI
-413 RYKETDTHFASKP
+413 RYKETTTHLASEP
-426 VWAKLLT
+426 ASATIAT
-433 KAYEKQEIE
+433 KAYGAKDIVFTVKLDGVEATDYDAYVGITGDMALTGKQ
-442 FIVRVDNG
+442 
-450 EPLTS
+450 
-455 YDKYSPYVAN
+455 
-465 LDDDELSGTK
+465 
-475 EGTVS
+475 EGTVT
-480 IVAQSGYYLSNIRV
+480 IAPKAGYYLNNITV
-494 SGATNAAD
+494 SDATTEYMFAGATD
-502 EPSFPVDTS
+502 QGVSIS
-511 TLVQYKLTLINVD
+511 LKLANVD
-524 QPATIAIDVK
+524 RPAAITIDVK
-534 TKETQEIT
+534 TKAKPVIT
-542 FKNDGVA
+542 FKNDGA
-549 VSGDTLTKDYDG
+549 EVSGDTLTKDYDR
-561 SAFNLTAES
+561 SAFDLTAES
-570 TKGETTIIYYNNAGE
+570 TIGDVTITYYNNAGE
-585 WLEDAP
+585 PLEGAP
-591 KDVGTYK
+591 KDAGTYT
-598 AKATAEGGV
+598 AKANVAGGV
-607 TWVAAEKYIT
+607 TWVAAEESIT
-617 LTINEASAGTAV
+617 LTINKASAGTAE
-629 APTIS
+629 APVIS
-634 DVTENGFTYTT
+634 NVTENGFTYTT
-645 KAGQKYCV
+645 KAGQKYRV

-676 RSDLEP
+676 RSNLEP

-717 VTPSGLDFFAR
+717 VTPLNLDFFAR
-728 VGSSNVIEGQTI
+728 VDSSNVIEGKNI
-740 TITNAGTGAVTLSL
+740 TVKNAGTGEVTLSL
-754 DSLAYFD
+754 NSLEYFE
-761 VTGLPVDGKL
+761 VTGLPMDGKL

-788 RESAI
+788 RKSEA
-793 TYEEALTIKAT
+793 TYEGTLTIT
-804 PTDAGGTPTSLE
+804 GTPTATGETSTSLE
-816 ENVAL
+816 KEVTLKFEVANK
-821 SFTVAEKD
+821 E

-907 ELTISGITVAD
+907 KLTITGITVAD
-918 KEYDGTVNA
+918 KVYDGTVNA

-944 FTITSAAFKSKD
+944 FTITSAAFNSKD
-956 VNAANSVT
+956 VNAANSVA

-998 NVTAE
+998 NVTAA
-1003 DKVYDGTVDAVVNAS
+1003 DKVYDGKVDAEVNAS
-1018 FNAGDLIGDD
+1018 FNAVDLIGDD

-1064 NYKPSWPESVTAD
+1064 NYKPSWPESVTAN

-1082 VTVTFEGSMSETYD
+1082 VTVTFNGSMNETYD
-1096 GQEKAASATVN
+1096 GQEKAVSATVN
-1107 GVLEQDKDGVQ
+1107 GVLEQDKDSVQ
-1118 ATVLYNGAAQA
+1118 ATVLYDAEVQA
-1129 PVLAGDYV
+1129 PTFAGDYV

-1146 YKLDEDNPYTQDQA
+1146 YKLDENNPYTQDQA
-1160 ARTLHIAK
+1160 ARTLHIVK
-1168 GTLTPRKSSETKV
+1168 GTLTPQKTSETKV

-1202 AGTFAIKGT
+1202 EGTFAVEST
-1211 EDANSILA
+1211 VDANGILA
-1219 KKELANGVAS
+1219 ANTLENGVAS

-1239 QQATVTYTFTPKAEN
+1239 QTAKVTYTFKPAAEN

-1308 FTKDQY
+1308 FENGKY
-1314 TASGYFEELKP
+1314 TASGYSTELKP
-1325 ANVGTQVLT
+1325 ANVGPQALT

-1352 TDVLTGIAMETQPA
+1352 TDVLTGIAMETQPTQ
-1366 RTEYTLGAT
+1366 TEYTLGAT
-1375 GIDLTGGEV
+1375 GIDLAGGTV

-1390 SRTETLALSNSRLAL
+1390 TRTETLALSDSRLAL
-1405 SAVTVQTMRELGEHT
+1405 SAVTAQMMRTLGTHT
-1420 VTVSYTEGSATFET
+1420 VTVSCTEGSATFET

-1448 DPGEAGPVIGEE
+1448 DPGEAGPVIGDE
-1460 DEFLTDPDD
+1460 DEFLTNPDD
-1469 PSSVAQKVSLTITAP
+1469 PSSVAQNVSLTITAP
-1484 ENAPG
+1484 QNASG
-1489 IDAAIASEYPAL
+1489 IDVAIAAEYPAL
-1501 DGNTQAM
+1501 VGNTQSM
-1508 HLAFLENGTT
+1508 RLAFLANGVT
-1518 PVTAQQSVA
+1518 PVTAQQSIA
-1527 VQLPYPVGT
+1527 VQIPYPAGT
-1536 DRADTF
+1536 EQADTF

-1630 VEIMNAVNVRDV
+1630 VEIMNAVNVRNV

-1657 RANALIP
+1657 RANALTP
-1664 EISRIYY
+1664 EVSRIYY

-1679 LVRIPAVGGG
+1679 LEKIPAVGGG
-1689 DIIFAPQT
+1689 NIIFAPQT

-1721 GTSAHITLLDDS
+1721 GTSAHITLLEGS

>member
-1 MKKKAA
+1 MRKIA
-7 LLLALA
+7 LLLAMVMA
-13 LLLNVMMPMSSF
+13 LSVMPIAAF
-25 AENTVV
+25 ATEGIELEVSVSPKTVTANTATEIEYVV
-31 LSDSLSSDTM
+31 ALPSDANINGITLSVKFDSDKLEWKS
-41 TIGKEETITYE
+41 
-52 LSLPAESNINNLQLE
+52 AESFCALGAINQPELGLGRFSAVQFPSIETGNLFKIVFVPKEGVVGQTQISVE
-67 IHYDKDVIEATSTSK
+67 VETCTEATET
-82 LFNKFN
+82 
-88 NEEDAE
+88 AE
-94 LNYGV
+94 
-99 NGEITPA
+99 IS
-106 AKANETGTI
+106 
-115 ILAMAA
+115 A
-121 TSTITQTGGS
+121 TAPTQT
-131 FCRAV
+131 
-136 FKLKA
+136 
-141 GVSEETTTSISVTI
+141 IDI
-155 VKCETG
+155 V
-161 VGDNTAPLPCNPPS
+161 N
-175 PQTITIT
+175 
-182 KATVP
+182 P

-195 GSNATVERGKTTQ
+195 GSAATVERDKTIQ
-208 LTATLTPPDST
+208 LTAKLEPENST
-219 DTVEWESNA
+219 DTIEWSSNDS
-228 TDIATVDKDTG
+228 DIATVDEDG
-239 LVTGV
+239 LVTGK
-244 KAGEATITAKV
+244 KAGVAIITAKV
-255 KGNESLSATCTVTVT
+255 KGSETLSAACTVTVT
-270 NPAISDELSISG
+270 NPAISGELSISG
-282 NAVFGAT
+282 NAAFGET
-289 LTASLSGHE
+289 LTASLSGYE
-298 NDEKVT
+298 SGVT

-314 ETPIGNNATYTIVA
+314 ETEIGNNATYTIDA

-343 FKGTVEKS
+343 FVGTLEKSTGTVQKAQKAEKP
-351 AGRIEK
+351 AE
-357 ASQDAPN
+357 
-364 PPTAASTDY
+364 PTAASKDY
-373 TSITLTA
+373 TSITLAT
-380 VPGCEYRL
+380 VEGCEYKL
-388 DADGEWQD
+388 GADGSWQT
-396 STFFSDLTDGE
+396 SPTFNDLTAGTK
-407 AYTFYI
+407 YTFYI
-413 RYKETDTHFASKP
+413 RYKATTTHLASEP
-426 VWAKLLT
+426 ASATIATEAYGAKDIAFTVKL
-433 KAYEKQEIE
+433 
-442 FIVRVDNG
+442 NG
-450 EPLTS
+450 EDVGDYGTYIEITGDMALT
-455 YDKYSPYVAN
+455 
-465 LDDDELSGTK
+465 GTQG
-475 EGTVS
+475 GTVT
-480 IVAQSGYYLSNIRV
+480 IAPKAGYYLSGIAV
-494 SGATNAAD
+494 TGASP
-502 EPSFPVDTS
+502 EY
-511 TLVQYKLTLINVD
+511 TLGDATDQAVPITLALSNPD

-561 SAFNLTAES
+561 SAFDLTAES
-570 TKGETTIIYYNNAGE
+570 TKGDVTITYYNNAGE
-585 WLEDAP
+585 QLEDAP
-591 KDVGTYK
+591 VDAGTYT
-598 AKATAEGGV
+598 AKATAAGGV
-607 TWVAAEKYIT
+607 TYTDAKKTIE
-617 LTINEASAGTAV
+617 LTINKVSAGMAE
-629 APTIS
+629 APVIS
-634 DVTENGFTYTT
+634 NVTENGFTYTT
-645 KAGQKYCV
+645 KAGQKYRV

-662 TSGEWADGT
+662 TSGEWVDGT
-671 GESVT
+671 DGSVT

-717 VTPSGLDFFAR
+717 VTPSSLDFFAR
-728 VGSSNVIEGQTI
+728 VGSSNAIEGKTI
-740 TITNAGTGAVTLSL
+740 TVKNAGTGKVTLSL
-754 DSLAYFD
+754 NSLEYFE

-771 ASGESVTLNV
+771 ASGESVTLSV
-781 APKSELS
+781 QPKSELS
-788 RESAI
+788 RKSEA
-793 TYEEALTIKAT
+793 TYTDTLTITGT
-804 PTDAGGTPTSLE
+804 PTDAGGTSTPLE
-816 ENVAL
+816 KRVAL
-821 SFTVAEKD
+821 TFKVANKE

-844 ESYTMETAQPSKD
+844 ESYTMETAQPSKN

-927 TPQGGTLNG
+927 TAQGGTLNG
-936 VVNGESVD
+936 VVNGDAVS
-944 FTITSAAFKSKD
+944 FTITSAEFNSKY

-964 ITAELAG
+964 IVAALTG

-1003 DKVYDGTVDAVVNAS
+1003 NKVYDGKVDAKVNAS
-1018 FNAGDLIGDD
+1018 FSAGDLIGDD
-1028 QSSITV
+1028 QNSIMV
-1034 QVTSP
+1034 DVISP
-1039 AFADANAGENKTV
+1039 AFADADAGENKTV

-1064 NYKPSWPESVTAD
+1064 NYTVVRSPETVTAN
-1077 ITQKP
+1077 ITQRP

-1096 GQEKAASATVN
+1096 GTAKTVSAALN
-1107 GVLEQDKDGVQ
+1107 GVLEQDKGSVQ

-1129 PVLAGDYV
+1129 PTLAGDYV
-1137 LTAELTHKN
+1137 LTAELTHQD
-1146 YKLDEDNPYTQDQA
+1146 YKLADSDTYTQDQA
-1160 ARTLHIAK
+1160 ARTLRIAK
-1168 GTLTPRKSSETKV
+1168 GTLAPNKTSETKV

-1202 AGTFAIKGT
+1202 EGTFAVKST
-1211 EDANSILA
+1211 VDANGILA
-1219 KKELANGVAS
+1219 ANTLENGVAS
-1229 IALASGKTVG
+1229 IALASDKTVG
-1239 QQATVTYTFTPKAEN
+1239 QTAKVTYTFKPTAEN

-1314 TASGYFEELKP
+1314 SASGYSTELKP
-1325 ANVGTQVLT
+1325 ENVGTQVLT
-1334 LKATSQGVEHIGT
+1334 LKATSQGVEHTGT

-1352 TDVLTGIAMETQPA
+1352 TDVLTGIAMETQPTQ
-1366 RTEYTLGAT
+1366 TEYTLGAT
-1375 GIDLTGGEV
+1375 GIDLAGGTV

-1390 SRTETLALSNSRLAL
+1390 TRTETLQLSDPRLAL

-1420 VTVSYTEGSATFET
+1420 VTVSYTEGGVTQQT
-1434 QFTFNVVSGATTNP
+1434 QFTFKVVSGAAVNP
-1448 DPGEAGPVIGEE
+1448 GPGEAGPVIDDE
-1460 DEFLTDPDD
+1460 DEFLINPNDPD
-1469 PSSVAQKVSLTITAP
+1469 SAAQNVSLEISAP
-1484 ENAPG
+1484 QNASG
-1489 IDAAIASEYPAL
+1489 INAAIAAEYPAL

-1508 HLAFLENGTT
+1508 HLAFLENETT

-1583 YVAPDTDEES
+1583 YVAPDTEEES

-1605 VLRAIAFSDAGA
+1605 VLRAVAFSDAGT

-1642 TLIIRWNHGDDIVIA
+1642 TLVIRWNHGDDIVIS
-1657 RANALIP
+1657 RANALTP

-1679 LVRIPAVGGG
+1679 LEKIPAVGGG

-1721 GTSAHITLLDDS
+1721 GNAAHITLLDDS

>member
-1 MKKKAA
+1 MEMRNKKLVAFITA
-7 LLLALA
+7 IVMLATVMPIGALA
-13 LLLNVMMPMSSF
+13 AGSATL
-25 AENTVV
+25 TVEASQSV
-31 LSDSLSSDTM
+31 VTV
-41 TIGKEETITYE
+41 GETITVNVQ
-52 LSLPAESNINNLQLE
+52 LSGDAQAYSLQAKLLYDAEKVEYVAGSAKITLVQDGSNATINDGTAGE
-67 IHYDKDVIEATSTSK
+67 ISVNTISTSGAVQNGSI
-82 LFNKFN
+82 LEAQFTVR
-88 NEEDAE
+88 DA
-94 LNYGV
+94 
-99 NGEITPA
+99 A
-106 AKANETGTI
+106 TGTI
-115 ILAMAA
+115 
-121 TSTITQTGGS
+121 Q
-131 FCRAV
+131 
-136 FKLKA
+136 FKLDDSFTELTA
-141 GVSEETTTSISVTI
+141 GLAEGFAEIPTNGISAD
-155 VKCETG
+155 VKI
-161 VGDNTAPLPCNPPS
+161 A
-175 PQTITIT
+175 
-182 KATVP
+182 VP
-187 ATNITIDQ
+187 ATAIAIAQ
-195 GSNATVERGKTTQ
+195 GSTATVERGQTKQ

-219 DTVEWESNA
+219 DTVEWSSDKE
-228 TDIATVDKDTG
+228 DIATVDKNTG

-244 KAGEATITAKV
+244 SAGKTTITAKV
-255 KGNESLSATCTVTVT
+255 KGKESPSAICTVTVT
-270 NPAISDELSISG
+270 NPAISGELSISG
-282 NAVFGAT
+282 NAVFDET
-289 LTASLSGHE
+289 LTASLSGYE
-298 NDEKVT
+298 NGVT

-314 ETPIGNNATYTIVA
+314 ETEIGNNATYTIVA
-328 EDIGK
+328 DDIGK

-343 FKGTVEKS
+343 FVGTLEKSTGTVQKAQKAEKP
-351 AGRIEK
+351 A
-357 ASQDAPN
+357 A
-364 PPTAASTDY
+364 PTAETINY
-373 TSITLTA
+373 TSITLAT
-380 VPGCEYRL
+380 VEGCEYSK
-388 DADGEWQD
+388 DGSIWQD
-396 STFFSDLTDGE
+396 FPTFDSLTAGTE
-407 AYTFYI
+407 YTFYI
-413 RYKETDTHFASKP
+413 RYKETTTHLASEP
-426 VWAKLLT
+426 ASATIAT
-433 KAYEKQEIE
+433 KAYGAKD
-442 FIVRVDNG
+442 IVFTVKLDG
-450 EPLTS
+450 VEATDYDAYVGITGDMALT
-455 YDKYSPYVAN
+455 
-465 LDDDELSGTK
+465 GTQ
-475 EGTVS
+475 EGTVT
-480 IVAQSGYYLSNIRV
+480 ITPQAGYYLSGIAV
-494 SGATNAAD
+494 TGASP
-502 EPSFPVDTS
+502 EY
-511 TLVQYKLTLINVD
+511 TLGDATDQAVPITLALSNPD
-524 QPATIAIDVK
+524 QPASITIDVK
-534 TKETQEIT
+534 TKAKPVIT
-542 FKNDGVA
+542 FKNGDDV

-561 SAFNLTAES
+561 FAFNLTAES
-570 TKGETTIIYYNNAGE
+570 TIGDVTITYYNNAGE
-585 WLEDAP
+585 PLEGAP
-591 KDVGTYK
+591 KDAGTYK
-598 AKATAEGGV
+598 AKANAAGGV
-607 TWVAAEKYIT
+607 TYTDAKKTIE
-617 LTINEASAGTAV
+617 LTINKVSAGTAE
-629 APTIS
+629 APVIS
-634 DVTENGFTYTT
+634 NVTENGFTYTT
-645 KAGQKYCV
+645 KAGQKYRV

-662 TSGEWADGT
+662 TSGEWVDGT
-671 GESVT
+671 DGSVT

-717 VTPSGLDFFAR
+717 VTPSSLDFFAR
-728 VGSSNVIEGQTI
+728 VDSSNAIEAQNI
-740 TITNAGTGAVTLSL
+740 TVRNAGTGEVTLSL
-754 DSLAYFD
+754 DSPAYFD

-771 ASGESVTLNV
+771 ASGASVTLKV

-788 RESAI
+788 RKSEA
-793 TYEEALTIKAT
+793 TYTDTLTITGT
-804 PTDAGGTPTSLE
+804 PTDATSTPLKKEVTLKFE
-816 ENVAL
+816 VANK
-821 SFTVAEKD
+821 E

-836 EAKTVTYG
+836 ADKVVTYC

-892 DYAGSASVTLTIQKK
+892 DYAGSASVTLTIEPKA
-907 ELTISGITVAD
+907 LIISGITVAD

-944 FTITSAAFKSKD
+944 FTITSAAFNSKD

-964 ITAELAG
+964 ITAELTG
-971 DAEVLANYTL
+971 DAAVLANYML
-981 TQPAALAA
+981 TQPDPVSA

-998 NVTAE
+998 NVTAA
-1003 DKVYDGTVDAVVNAS
+1003 DKVYDGKVDAVVNAS
-1018 FNAGDLIGDD
+1018 FNAGDLIEADK
-1028 QSSITV
+1028 SSITV

-1039 AFADANAGENKTV
+1039 AFADADAGENKTV

-1064 NYKPSWPESVTAD
+1064 NYKPSWPESVTAN

-1082 VTVTFEGSMSETYD
+1082 VTVTFTGSMNETYD

-1146 YKLDEDNPYTQDQA
+1146 YKLDENNPYTQDQA

-1168 GTLTPRKSSETKV
+1168 GTLTPQKPSETKV

-1202 AGTFAIKGT
+1202 AGTFAEKET

-1229 IALASGKTVG
+1229 IAIASGKTVG
-1239 QQATVTYTFTPKAEN
+1239 QQAKVTYTFTPTAEN

-1308 FTKDQY
+1308 FENGKY
-1314 TASGYFEELKP
+1314 TPSGYSTELKP

-1352 TDVLTGIAMETQPA
+1352 TDVLTGIAMETKPTQ
-1366 RTEYTLGAT
+1366 TEYTLGAT
-1375 GIDLTGGEV
+1375 GIDLAGGEV

-1390 SRTETLALSNSRLAL
+1390 TRTETLQLSDSRLAL
-1405 SAVTVQTMRELGEHT
+1405 SAVTAQMMRTLGTHT
-1420 VTVSYTEGSATFET
+1420 VTVSCTEGSATVET
-1434 QFTFNVVSGATTNP
+1434 QFTFSVVSGATTNP

-1469 PSSVAQKVSLTITAP
+1469 PSSVAQQDVSLTITAP
-1484 ENAPG
+1484 ENASD

-1501 DGNTQAM
+1501 VGSTQGM
-1508 HLAFLENGTT
+1508 HLAFLENGIT

-1583 YVAPDTDEES
+1583 YVAPDTEEES

-1642 TLIIRWNHGDDIVIA
+1642 TLVIRWNHGDDIVIS
-1657 RANALIP
+1657 RANALTP

-1679 LVRIPAVGGG
+1679 LVKIPAVGGG
-1689 DIIFAPQT
+1689 NIIFAPQT

-1721 GTSAHITLLDDS
+1721 GTSAHITLLEGS

>member
-1 MKKKAA
+1 MRKIA
-7 LLLALA
+7 LLLAMVMA
-13 LLLNVMMPMSSF
+13 LSVMPIAAF
-25 AENTVV
+25 ATEGIELEVSVSPKTVTANTATEIEYVV
-31 LSDSLSSDTM
+31 ALPSDANINGITLSVKFDSDKLEWKS
-41 TIGKEETITYE
+41 
-52 LSLPAESNINNLQLE
+52 AESFCAMGAINQPELGLGRFAAAQLAPIATGNLFK
-67 IHYDKDVIEATSTSK
+67 IVFVPKDGVVGQTQISVEVETCTEATGTT
-82 LFNKFN
+82 
-88 NEEDAE
+88 
-94 LNYGV
+94 
-99 NGEITPA
+99 EIS
-106 AKANETGTI
+106 
-115 ILAMAA
+115 A
-121 TSTITQTGGS
+121 TAPTQT
-131 FCRAV
+131 
-136 FKLKA
+136 
-141 GVSEETTTSISVTI
+141 IDI
-155 VKCETG
+155 V
-161 VGDNTAPLPCNPPS
+161 N
-175 PQTITIT
+175 
-182 KATVP
+182 P

-195 GSNATVERGKTTQ
+195 GYTATVERGGTTQ

-239 LVTGV
+239 VVTGV
-244 KAGEATITAKV
+244 KAGQATITAKV
-255 KGNESLSATCTVTVT
+255 KGKESLSAICTVTVT
-270 NPAISDELSISG
+270 NPAISGELSISG
-282 NAVFGAT
+282 NAVFDET
-289 LTASLSGHE
+289 LTASLSGYE
-298 NDEKVT
+298 SGVT
-304 YTWYRNDGGS
+304 YTWYREND
-314 ETPIGNNATYTIVA
+314 EKPIATGEKYTVVQA
-328 EDIGK
+328 DIGK
-333 TLTVKATHPD
+333 TLTVKATHAE
-343 FKGTVEKS
+343 FAGEKS
-351 AGRIEK
+351 ATTGTVQKAQKAEK
-357 ASQDAPN
+357 PAA
-364 PPTAASTDY
+364 PTAETINY
-373 TSITLTA
+373 TSITLAT
-380 VPGCEYRL
+380 VEGCEYSK
-388 DADGEWQD
+388 DGSIWQD
-396 STFFSDLTDGE
+396 FPTFDSLTAGTE
-407 AYTFYI
+407 YTFYI
-413 RYKETDTHFASKP
+413 RYKETTTHLASEP
-426 VWAKLLT
+426 ASATIAT
-433 KAYEKQEIE
+433 KAYGAKDIVFTVKLDGVEATDYDAYVGITGDMALTGKQ
-442 FIVRVDNG
+442 
-450 EPLTS
+450 
-455 YDKYSPYVAN
+455 
-465 LDDDELSGTK
+465 
-475 EGTVS
+475 EGTVT
-480 IVAQSGYYLSNIRV
+480 IAPKAGYYLNNITV
-494 SGATNAAD
+494 SDATTEYMFAGATD
-502 EPSFPVDTS
+502 QGVSIS
-511 TLVQYKLTLINVD
+511 LKLANVD
-524 QPATIAIDVK
+524 RPAAITIDVK
-534 TKETQEIT
+534 TKAKPVIT
-542 FKNDGVA
+542 FKNDGA
-549 VSGDTLTKDYDG
+549 EVSGDTLTKDYDR
-561 SAFNLTAES
+561 SAFDLTAES
-570 TKGETTIIYYNNAGE
+570 TIGDVTITYYNNAGE
-585 WLEDAP
+585 PLEGAP
-591 KDVGTYK
+591 KDAGTYT
-598 AKATAEGGV
+598 AKANVAGGV
-607 TWVAAEKYIT
+607 TWVAAEESIT
-617 LTINEASAGTAV
+617 LTINKASAGTAE
-629 APTIS
+629 APVIS
-634 DVTENGFTYTT
+634 NVTENGFTYTT
-645 KAGQKYCV
+645 KAGQKYRV

-676 RSDLEP
+676 RSNLEP

-717 VTPSGLDFFAR
+717 VTPLNLDFFAR
-728 VGSSNVIEGQTI
+728 VDSSNVIEGKNI
-740 TITNAGTGAVTLSL
+740 TVKNAGTGEVTLSL
-754 DSLAYFD
+754 NSLEYFE
-761 VTGLPVDGKL
+761 VTGLPMDGKL

-788 RESAI
+788 RKSEA
-793 TYEEALTIKAT
+793 TYEGTLTIT
-804 PTDAGGTPTSLE
+804 GTPTATGETSTSLE
-816 ENVAL
+816 KEVTLKFEVANK
-821 SFTVAEKD
+821 E

-907 ELTISGITVAD
+907 ELTITGITVAD
-918 KEYDGTVNA
+918 KVYDGTVNA

-944 FTITSAAFKSKD
+944 FTITSAAFNSKD
-956 VNAANSVT
+956 VNAANSVA

-998 NVTAE
+998 NVTAA
-1003 DKVYDGTVDAVVNAS
+1003 DKVYDGKVDAEVNAS
-1018 FNAGDLIGDD
+1018 FNAVDLIGDD

-1082 VTVTFEGSMSETYD
+1082 VTITFTGSMNETYD

-1146 YKLDEDNPYTQDQA
+1146 YKLDENKPYTQDQT
-1160 ARTLHIAK
+1160 ARTLRIAK
-1168 GTLTPRKSSETKV
+1168 GTLAPNKTSETKV

-1202 AGTFAIKGT
+1202 AGAFAIKGT

-1239 QQATVTYTFTPKAEN
+1239 QTAKVTYTFTPTAAN

-1259 DLTLTI
+1259 DLTLII

-1314 TASGYFEELKP
+1314 TASGYSTELKP
-1325 ANVGTQVLT
+1325 ENVGTQLLT
-1334 LKATSQGVEHIGT
+1334 LKATSQGVDYTGT

-1352 TDVLTGIAMETQPA
+1352 TDVLTGIAMETQPTQ
-1366 RTEYTLGAT
+1366 TEYTLGAT
-1375 GIDLTGGEV
+1375 GIDLTGGAA

-1390 SRTETLALSNSRLAL
+1390 TRTETLQLSDSRIAL

-1420 VTVSYTEGSATFET
+1420 VTVSYTEGGVTQQT

-1448 DPGEAGPVIGEE
+1448 DPGEAGPIIDDE
-1460 DEFLTDPDD
+1460 DEFLITPNDPG
-1469 PSSVAQKVSLTITAP
+1469 SVAQNVSLTITAP
-1484 ENAPG
+1484 QNASG
-1489 IDAAIASEYPAL
+1489 IDVAIAAEYPAL
-1501 DGNTQAM
+1501 VGNTQSM
-1508 HLAFLENGTT
+1508 RLAFLANGVT
-1518 PVTAQQSVA
+1518 PVTAQQSIA
-1527 VQLPYPVGT
+1527 VQIPYPAGT
-1536 DRADTF
+1536 EQADTF

-1561 NNLRFELPAGFSASD
+1561 NNLRFELPAGFSVSD

-1583 YVAPDTDEES
+1583 YVAPDTEEES

-1605 VLRAIAFSDAGA
+1605 VLRTVAFSDAGA

-1642 TLIIRWNHGDDIVIA
+1642 TLVIRWNHGDDIVIS
-1657 RANALIP
+1657 RANALTP

-1679 LVRIPAVGGG
+1679 LVKIPAVGGG
-1689 DIIFAPQT
+1689 NIIFAPQT

-1721 GTSAHITLLDDS
+1721 GTSAHITLLEGS

>member
-1 MKKKAA
+1 MRKLA
-7 LLLALA
+7 LLLAMVMA
-13 LLLNVMMPMSSF
+13 LSVMPITVFASESVELEVDVNV
-25 AENTVV
+25 
-31 LSDSLSSDTM
+31 DSVTADSTD
-41 TIGKEETITYE
+41 EITYTV
-52 LSLPAESNINNLQLE
+52 SLPEDANINGITLSIL
-67 IHYDKDVIEATSTSK
+67 YDKEK
-82 LFNKFN
+82 LEWK
-88 NEEDAE
+88 
-94 LNYGV
+94 
-99 NGEITPA
+99 
-106 AKANETGTI
+106 
-115 ILAMAA
+115 
-121 TSTITQTGGS
+121 S
-131 FCRAV
+131 
-136 FKLKA
+136 
-141 GVSEETTTSISVTI
+141 ETTTGGTINSQTGIFTTSSGTSISTGTLFTVTFVPVSGAAGDAQI
-155 VKCETG
+155 SLDVTTCTTG
-161 VGDNTAPLPCNPPS
+161 IDITDVICTAPS
-175 PQTITIT
+175 KTITIT
-182 KATVP
+182 KSAT
-187 ATNITIDQ
+187 AIAIE
-195 GSNATVERGKTTQ
+195 GSTATVERDKTIQ
-208 LTATLTPPDST
+208 LTAKLDPENST
-219 DTVEWESNA
+219 DTVEWSSKNE
-228 TDIATVDKDTG
+228 DIATVDEKG

-244 KAGEATITAKV
+244 SAGETTITAKV
-255 KGNESLSATCTVTVT
+255 KGKESLSATCTVTVT
-270 NPAISDELSISG
+270 NPAISGELSISG
-282 NAVFGAT
+282 NAVFDET
-289 LTASLSGHE
+289 LTASLSGYE
-298 NDEKVT
+298 SGVT
-304 YTWYRNDGGS
+304 YTWYREGS
-314 ETPIGNNATYTIVA
+314 ETKIGDAATYTIVA

-343 FKGTVEKS
+343 FEGTVEKS
-351 AGRIEK
+351 TGRVEK

-364 PPTAASTDY
+364 PPTAASKDY
-373 TSITLTA
+373 TSITLAT
-380 VPGCEYRL
+380 VEGCEYKL
-388 DADGEWQD
+388 GADGSWQASPIFD
-396 STFFSDLTDGE
+396 GLTAGTE
-407 AYTFYI
+407 YTFYI
-413 RYKETDTHFASKP
+413 RYKETTTHLVSEPAS
-426 VWAKLLT
+426 ATIAT
-433 KAYEKQEIE
+433 KAYGAKDIAFTVKLDGAEAT
-442 FIVRVDNG
+442 D
-450 EPLTS
+450 
-455 YDKYSPYVAN
+455 YDAYVAITGDKA
-465 LDDDELSGTK
+465 LTGTQG
-475 EGTVS
+475 GTVT
-480 IVAQSGYYLSNIRV
+480 IAPKAGYYLNNITVSN
-494 SGATNAAD
+494 ATNAATA
-502 EPSFPVDTS
+502 PAFPVDTE
-511 TLVQYKLTLINVD
+511 VEYKLTLTDVD
-524 QPATIAIDVK
+524 RPATIAIDVK
-534 TKETQEIT
+534 TKAKPVIT
-542 FKNDGVA
+542 FKNGDDV

-561 SAFNLTAES
+561 FAFKLTAES
-570 TKGETTIIYYNNAGE
+570 TKGDVTITYYNNAGE
-585 WLEDAP
+585 QLEDAP
-591 KDVGTYK
+591 VDAGTYT
-598 AKATAEGGV
+598 AKATAAGGV
-607 TWVAAEKYIT
+607 TYTDAKKTIE
-617 LTINEASAGTAV
+617 LTINKVSAGMAE
-629 APTIS
+629 APVIS
-634 DVTENGFTYTT
+634 NVTENGFTYTT
-645 KAGQKYCV
+645 VAGQKYRV

-671 GESVT
+671 GKSVT

-711 HTYSLE
+711 HTYRLE
-717 VTPSGLDFFAR
+717 VTPSSLDFFAR
-728 VGSSNVIEGQTI
+728 VDSLNAIEKKTI
-740 TITNAGTGAVTLSL
+740 TVKNAGTGEVTLSL
-754 DSLAYFD
+754 NSLEYFE

-771 ASGESVTLNV
+771 ASGASVTLNV

-793 TYEEALTIKAT
+793 TYEETLTIMGT
-804 PTDAGGTPTSLE
+804 PTDAGETSTPLE
-816 ENVAL
+816 KEVTLTFKVANK
-821 SFTVAEKD
+821 E

-892 DYAGSASVTLTIQKK
+892 DYAGSASVTLTIEPKA
-907 ELTISGITVAD
+907 LTISGITVAD

-944 FTITSAAFKSKD
+944 FTITSAEFNSKD
-956 VNAANSVT
+956 VNAANSVA

-981 TQPAALAA
+981 TRPDPVSA

-1064 NYKPSWPESVTAD
+1064 NYTVVRSPETVTAN
-1077 ITQKP
+1077 ITQRP

-1096 GQEKAASATVN
+1096 GQEKAVSATVN
-1107 GVLEQDKDGVQ
+1107 DVLEQDKDSVQ
-1118 ATVLYNGAAQA
+1118 ATVLYDAEVQA
-1129 PVLAGDYV
+1129 PTFAGDYV

-1146 YKLDEDNPYTQDQA
+1146 YKLDENNPYTQDQA
-1160 ARTLHIAK
+1160 ARTLRIAK
-1168 GTLTPRKSSETKV
+1168 GTLAPNKTSETMT
-1181 ISYLDTETYQL
+1181 ISYLDTELHTL
-1192 DLAAVFGTPV
+1192 NLADAYGMPV
-1202 AGTFAIKGT
+1202 AGTFEIKMFT
-1211 EDANSILA
+1211 NTDNILA
-1219 KKELANGVAS
+1219 QTSLEEGMFNVLLN
-1229 IALASGKTVG
+1229 SGKTVG
-1239 QQATVTYTFTPKAEN
+1239 QKTTITFTFTPAVEN
-1254 TYEPI
+1254 TYNPI
-1259 DLTLTI
+1259 EVELTV
-1265 QVGTETVDKVE
+1265 QVGSETVEKVE
-1276 VLGAPATVEIGT
+1276 VHGAPATVAIGT
-1288 ALNMDAITLKVT
+1288 ELDYSGITLVVT
-1300 YKSGRTET
+1300 YASGRTET
-1308 FTKDQY
+1308 FTQSQY
-1314 TASGYFEELKP
+1314 IPSGYSTELKP
-1325 ANVGTQVLT
+1325 ANVGPQVLT
-1334 LKATSQGVEHIGT
+1334 LKATSHGVKHTGT

-1390 SRTETLALSNSRLAL
+1390 TRTETLALSDSRLAL

-1420 VTVSYTEGSATFET
+1420 VTVSYTEGSVTQQT
-1434 QFTFNVVSGATTNP
+1434 QFTFKVVSGAAVNP
-1448 DPGEAGPVIGEE
+1448 GPGEAGPVIGEE
-1460 DEFLTDPDD
+1460 DEFLTNPND
-1469 PSSVAQKVSLTITAP
+1469 PSSVATNVSLKITAP
-1484 ENAPG
+1484 VDGSG

-1501 DGNTQAM
+1501 VRNTQAM

-1527 VQLPYPVGT
+1527 VQLPYPAGT
-1536 DRADTF
+1536 ERADSF

-1642 TLIIRWNHGDDIVIA
+1642 TLVIRWNHGDDIVIS
-1657 RANALIP
+1657 RANALTP

-1679 LVRIPAVGGG
+1679 LEKIPAVGGG

-1721 GTSAHITLLDDS
+1721 GTSAHITLLEGS

>member
-7 LLLALA
+7 LLLVLA

-141 GVSEETTTSISVTI
+141 GVSEETTTNISVTI

-195 GSNATVERGKTTQ
+195 GSTATVERGKTTQ

-255 KGNESLSATCTVTVT
+255 KGKESLSAACIVTVT
-270 NPAISDELSISG
+270 NPAISGELSISG
-282 NAVFGAT
+282 NAAFGET
-289 LTASLSGHE
+289 LTASLSGYE
-298 NDEKVT
+298 NDEKVI
-304 YTWYRNDGGS
+304 YTWYREGS
-314 ETPIGNNATYTIVA
+314 ETKIGDAATYTIDA

-343 FKGTVEKS
+343 FVGTLEKSTGTVQKAQKTEKP
-351 AGRIEK
+351 AE
-357 ASQDAPN
+357 
-364 PPTAASTDY
+364 PTAASMDY

-380 VPGCEYRL
+380 VEGCEYSK
-388 DADGEWQD
+388 DGTTWQD
-396 STFFSDLTDGE
+396 SPTFNDLTAGTE
-407 AYTFYI
+407 YTFYI
-413 RYKETDTHFASKP
+413 RYKVTTTHLASEP
-426 VWAKLLT
+426 ASATITT
-433 KAYEKQEIE
+433 KAYGAKDIAFTVKLDGVEAT
-442 FIVRVDNG
+442 D
-450 EPLTS
+450 
-455 YDKYSPYVAN
+455 YDAYVAITGDKA
-465 LDDDELSGTK
+465 LTGTQA
-475 EGTVS
+475 GTLT
-480 IVAQSGYYLSNIRV
+480 IAPKAGYYLNNITV
-494 SGATNAAD
+494 SDATTEYTFAGATD
-502 EPSFPVDTS
+502 QGVSIS
-511 TLVQYKLTLINVD
+511 LKLANVD
-524 QPATIAIDVK
+524 RHATITIDVK
-534 TKETQEIT
+534 TKAKPVIT
-542 FKNDGVA
+542 FKNGDDV
-549 VSGDTLTKDYDG
+549 VSGTLTKDYDG
-561 SAFNLTAES
+561 SAFDLTAES
-570 TKGETTIIYYNNAGE
+570 TIGDVTITYYNNAGE
-585 WLEDAP
+585 KLEGAPEDA
-591 KDVGTYK
+591 GTYT
-598 AKATAEGGV
+598 AKANVAGGV
-607 TWVAAEKYIT
+607 TWVAAEESTIE
-617 LTINEASAGTAV
+617 LTINKASAGPAT

-634 DVTENGFTYTT
+634 NVTENGFTYTT
-645 KAGQKYCV
+645 VAGQKYRV

-671 GESVT
+671 GDPVK

-682 GTTYYVHTFIPGDQ
+682 GTTYYVHTFIPATDA
-696 NHTESQVVSASQQTS
+696 NHKDSEVVKAQTTTKHS
-711 HTYSLE
+711 YSLE
-717 VTPSGLDFFAR
+717 VTPSSLDFFAR
-728 VGSSNVIEGQTI
+728 VGSSNVIEGKTI
-740 TITNAGTGAVTLSL
+740 TVKNAGTGAVTLSL

-771 ASGESVTLNV
+771 ASGASVTLSV
-781 APKSELS
+781 APKGDLS
-788 RESAI
+788 RESEI
-793 TYEEALTIKAT
+793 TYTDTLTIT
-804 PTDAGGTPTSLE
+804 GTGETSTSLE
-816 ENVAL
+816 KQVTLKFAVA
-821 SFTVAEKD
+821 SKETV
-829 TITFTGF
+829 TFTGF
-836 EAKTVTYG
+836 ADKVVTYG

-918 KEYDGTVNA
+918 KAYDGTVRA
-927 TPQGGTLNG
+927 TAQGGTLNG
-936 VVNGESVD
+936 VVNGEKVS
-944 FTITSAAFKSKD
+944 FTTSAAFNSKD

-964 ITAELAG
+964 ITAELTG
-971 DAEVLANYTL
+971 DAAVLANYML

-1003 DKVYDGTVDAVVNAS
+1003 DKVYDGKVDAVVNAS
-1018 FNAGDLIGDD
+1018 FNAGDLIAAD

-1039 AFADANAGENKTV
+1039 AFADADAGENKTV

-1058 SGDAAS
+1058 SGNAAS
-1064 NYKPSWPESVTAD
+1064 NYKPSWLESVTAD

-1082 VTVTFEGSMSETYD
+1082 VTITFTGSMNETYD

-1107 GVLEQDKDGVQ
+1107 GVLEQDKDSVQ

-1146 YKLDEDNPYTQDQA
+1146 YKLDENNPYTQDQA
-1160 ARTLHIAK
+1160 TRTLHIAK
-1168 GTLTPRKSSETKV
+1168 GTLTPQKSSETKV

-1202 AGTFAIKGT
+1202 AGTFTEKGT
-1211 EDANSILA
+1211 EDANRILA

-1239 QQATVTYTFTPKAEN
+1239 QTAKVTYTFTPTAEN

-1314 TASGYFEELKP
+1314 TASGYSTELKP
-1325 ANVGTQVLT
+1325 ENVGTQVLT
-1334 LKATSQGVEHIGT
+1334 LKATSQGVEHTGT

-1352 TDVLTGIAMETQPA
+1352 TDVLTGIAMETQPTQ
-1366 RTEYTLGAT
+1366 TEYTLGAT
-1375 GIDLTGGEV
+1375 GIDLAGGTV

-1390 SRTETLALSNSRLAL
+1390 TRTETLALSDSRLAL
-1405 SAVTVQTMRELGEHT
+1405 SAVTAQMMRTLGTHT
-1420 VTVSYTEGSATFET
+1420 VTVSCTEGSATFET

-1448 DPGEAGPVIGEE
+1448 DPGEAGPVIDDE
-1460 DEFLTDPDD
+1460 DEFLTDPND
-1469 PSSVAQKVSLTITAP
+1469 PSSVAQNVSLTITAP
-1484 ENAPG
+1484 QNASG

-1501 DGNTQAM
+1501 VGNTQAM

-1527 VQLPYPVGT
+1527 VQLPYPAGT

-1583 YVAPDTDEES
+1583 YVAPDTEEES

-1642 TLIIRWNHGDDIVIA
+1642 TLVIRWNHGDDIVIS
-1657 RANALIP
+1657 RANALTP

-1679 LVRIPAVGGG
+1679 LVKIPAVGGG
-1689 DIIFAPQT
+1689 NIIFAPQT

-1721 GTSAHITLLDDS
+1721 GTSAHITLLEGS

>member
-1 MKKKAA
+1 MRKKVALILA
-7 LLLALA
+7 GLLLFT
-13 LLLNVMMPMSSF
+13 LLPHTAF
-25 AENTVV
+25 AEDVQLTCTISKNSLTAGSEDIVEYIVGIPENSTIASIDITVHYNPDLLEV
-31 LSDSLSSDTM
+31 VSIQSVYNLGQINQDPDNESQILYAAMGFAPIAQGDLLKISFKAKEGVSGSTEISAKVTNASDS
-41 TIGKEETITYE
+41 
-52 LSLPAESNINNLQLE
+52 A
-67 IHYDKDVIEATSTSK
+67 
-82 LFNKFN
+82 
-88 NEEDAE
+88 
-94 LNYGV
+94 
-99 NGEITPA
+99 
-106 AKANETGTI
+106 
-115 ILAMAA
+115 
-121 TSTITQTGGS
+121 
-131 FCRAV
+131 
-136 FKLKA
+136 
-141 GVSEETTTSISVTI
+141 
-155 VKCETG
+155 
-161 VGDNTAPLPCNPPS
+161 NPPVS
-175 PQTITIT
+175 LTESVSIATKTITIT
-182 KATVP
+182 KPAVP
-187 ATNITIDQ
+187 ATGISIEPA
-195 GSNATVERGKTTQ
+195 SATVERGKTTQ

-219 DTVEWESNA
+219 DTVEWESNV

-239 LVTGV
+239 VVTGV
-244 KAGEATITAKV
+244 KAGQATITAKV
-255 KGNESLSATCTVTVT
+255 KGKESLSATCTVTVT
-270 NPAISDELSISG
+270 NPAISGELSISG
-282 NAVFGAT
+282 NAVFDET
-289 LTASLSGHE
+289 LTASLSGYE
-298 NDEKVT
+298 SGVT
-304 YTWYRNDGGS
+304 YTWYREND
-314 ETPIGNNATYTIVA
+314 EKPIATGEKYTVVQA
-328 EDIGK
+328 DIGK

-343 FKGTVEKS
+343 FVGTLEKSTGTVQKAQKAEKP
-351 AGRIEK
+351 A
-357 ASQDAPN
+357 A
-364 PPTAASTDY
+364 PTAETINY

-380 VPGCEYRL
+380 VEGCEYSK
-388 DADGEWQD
+388 DGTIWQA
-396 STFFSDLTDGE
+396 SPTFNDLTAGTE
-407 AYTFYI
+407 YTFYI
-413 RYKETDTHFASKP
+413 RYKGTTTHLASEP
-426 VWAKLLT
+426 ASATIAT
-433 KAYEKQEIE
+433 KAYGAKDIAFTVKLDGAEAT
-442 FIVRVDNG
+442 D
-450 EPLTS
+450 
-455 YDKYSPYVAN
+455 YDAYVAITGDMA
-465 LDDDELSGTK
+465 LTGTQ
-475 EGTVS
+475 EGTVT
-480 IVAQSGYYLSNIRV
+480 ITPQAGYYLSGIAV
-494 SGATNAAD
+494 TGASP
-502 EPSFPVDTS
+502 EY
-511 TLVQYKLTLINVD
+511 TLGDATDQAVPITLALSNPD
-524 QPATIAIDVK
+524 QPASITIDVK
-534 TKETQEIT
+534 TKAKPVIT
-542 FKNDGVA
+542 FKNGDDV

-561 SAFNLTAES
+561 FAFNLTAES
-570 TKGETTIIYYNNAGE
+570 TIGDVTITYYNNAGE
-585 WLEDAP
+585 PLEGAP
-591 KDVGTYK
+591 KDAGTYK
-598 AKATAEGGV
+598 AKANVAGGV
-607 TWVAAEKYIT
+607 TWVAAEESTIT
-617 LTINEASAGTAV
+617 LTINEASAGPAT

-634 DVTENGFTYTT
+634 NVTENGFTYTT
-645 KAGQKYCV
+645 VAGQKYRV

-671 GESVT
+671 DGSVT
-676 RSDLEP
+676 QSDLLP
-682 GTTYYVHTFIPGDQ
+682 NTTYYVYTFIPAADA
-696 NHTESQVVSASQQTS
+696 NHKDSEVVKAQTTTKHS
-711 HTYSLE
+711 YSLE
-717 VTPSGLDFFAR
+717 VTPSSLDFFAR
-728 VGSSNVIEGQTI
+728 VGSSNVIEGKTI
-740 TITNAGTGAVTLSL
+740 TVKNAGTGAVTLSL

-771 ASGESVTLNV
+771 ASGASVTLNV

-793 TYEEALTIKAT
+793 TYEETLTIMGT
-804 PTDAGGTPTSLE
+804 PTDAGETSTPLE
-816 ENVAL
+816 KEVTLKFAVA
-821 SFTVAEKD
+821 SKETV
-829 TITFTGF
+829 TFTGF
-836 EAKTVTYG
+836 ADKVVTYG

-918 KEYDGTVNA
+918 KVYDGTVNA
-927 TPQGGTLNG
+927 TPQDGTLNG
-936 VVNGESVD
+936 VVNGDAVS
-944 FTITSAAFKSKD
+944 FTITSAEFDSKD

-964 ITAELAG
+964 ITAELTG
-971 DAEVLANYTL
+971 DAAVLANYML
-981 TQPAALAA
+981 TQPDPVSA

-1003 DKVYDGTVDAVVNAS
+1003 NKVYDGTVNAVVNAS
-1018 FNAGDLIGDD
+1018 FNADDLIEAD

-1039 AFADANAGENKTV
+1039 VFADADAGENKTV

-1064 NYKPSWPESVTAD
+1064 NYKPSWPESVTAN

-1096 GQEKAASATVN
+1096 GQEKAVSATVN
-1107 GVLEQDKDGVQ
+1107 GVLEQDKGSVQ

-1375 GIDLTGGEV
+1375 GIDLAGGTV

-1390 SRTETLALSNSRLAL
+1390 TRTETLALSDSRLAL
-1405 SAVTVQTMRELGEHT
+1405 SAVTAQMMRTLGTHT
-1420 VTVSYTEGSATFET
+1420 VTVSCTEGSATVET
-1434 QFTFNVVSGATTNP
+1434 QFTFSVVSGATTNP

-1469 PSSVAQKVSLTITAP
+1469 PSSVAQQDVSLTITAP
-1484 ENAPG
+1484 ENASD

-1501 DGNTQAM
+1501 VGSTQGM
-1508 HLAFLENGTT
+1508 HLAFLENGIT

-1642 TLIIRWNHGDDIVIA
+1642 TLVIRWNHGDDIVIS
-1657 RANALIP
+1657 RANALTP

-1679 LVRIPAVGGG
+1679 LEKIPAVGGG
-1689 DIIFAPQT
+1689 NIIFAPQT

-1721 GTSAHITLLDDS
+1721 GTSAHITLLEGS

>member
-1 MKKKAA
+1 MRKLA
-7 LLLALA
+7 LLLAMVMA
-13 LLLNVMMPMSSF
+13 LSVMPITVFASESVELEVDVNV
-25 AENTVV
+25 
-31 LSDSLSSDTM
+31 DSVTADSTD
-41 TIGKEETITYE
+41 EITYTV
-52 LSLPAESNINNLQLE
+52 SLPEDANINGITLSIL
-67 IHYDKDVIEATSTSK
+67 YDKEK
-82 LFNKFN
+82 LEWK
-88 NEEDAE
+88 
-94 LNYGV
+94 
-99 NGEITPA
+99 
-106 AKANETGTI
+106 
-115 ILAMAA
+115 
-121 TSTITQTGGS
+121 S
-131 FCRAV
+131 
-136 FKLKA
+136 
-141 GVSEETTTSISVTI
+141 ETTTGGTINSQTGIFTTSSGTSISTGTLFTVTFVPVSGAAGDAQI
-155 VKCETG
+155 SLDVTTCTTG
-161 VGDNTAPLPCNPPS
+161 IDITDVICTAPS
-175 PQTITIT
+175 KTITIT
-182 KATVP
+182 KSAT
-187 ATNITIDQ
+187 AIAIE
-195 GSNATVERGKTTQ
+195 GSTATVERDKTIQ
-208 LTATLTPPDST
+208 LTAKLDPENST
-219 DTVEWESNA
+219 DTVEWSSKNE
-228 TDIATVDKDTG
+228 DIATVDEKG

-244 KAGEATITAKV
+244 SAGETTITAKV
-255 KGNESLSATCTVTVT
+255 KGNDNLSATCTVTVT
-270 NPAISDELSISG
+270 NPAISGTLTITGASG
-282 NAVFGAT
+282 QNGAPQFGDK
-289 LTASLSGHE
+289 LTASLSGYE
-298 NDEKVT
+298 NDEKVI
-304 YTWYRNDGGS
+304 YTWYRGGS
-314 ETPIGNNATYTIVA
+314 ETKIGDAATYTIDA

-343 FKGTVEKS
+343 FVGTLEKSTGTVQKAQKAEKP
-351 AGRIEK
+351 
-357 ASQDAPN
+357 DA
-364 PPTAASTDY
+364 PTAASTDY
-373 TSITLTA
+373 TSITLTT
-380 VPGCEYRL
+380 VEGCEYSK
-388 DADGEWQD
+388 DGTIWQA
-396 STFFSDLTDGE
+396 SPTFNDLTAGTE
-407 AYTFYI
+407 YTFYI
-413 RYKETDTHFASKP
+413 RYKETTTHLESEPAS
-426 VWAKLLT
+426 ATIAT
-433 KAYEKQEIE
+433 KAYGAKDIA
-442 FIVRVDNG
+442 FTVKLNG
-450 EPLTS
+450 EDVGDYGTYIEITGDMALT
-455 YDKYSPYVAN
+455 
-465 LDDDELSGTK
+465 GTQG
-475 EGTVS
+475 GTVT
-480 IVAQSGYYLSNIRV
+480 IAPKAGYYLSGIAV
-494 SGATNAAD
+494 TGASP
-502 EPSFPVDTS
+502 EY
-511 TLVQYKLTLINVD
+511 TLGDATDQAVPITLALSNPD

-561 SAFNLTAES
+561 SAFDLTAES
-570 TKGETTIIYYNNAGE
+570 TKGDVTITYYNNAGE
-585 WLEDAP
+585 QLEDAP
-591 KDVGTYK
+591 VDAGTYT
-598 AKATAEGGV
+598 AKATAAGGV
-607 TWVAAEKYIT
+607 TYTDAKKTIE
-617 LTINEASAGTAV
+617 LTINKVSAGMAE
-629 APTIS
+629 APVIS
-634 DVTENGFTYTT
+634 NVTENGFTYTT
-645 KAGQKYCV
+645 KAGQKYRV

-662 TSGEWADGT
+662 TSGEWVDGT
-671 GESVT
+671 DGSVT

-717 VTPSGLDFFAR
+717 VTPSSLDFFAR
-728 VGSSNVIEGQTI
+728 VGSSNAIEGKTI
-740 TITNAGTGAVTLSL
+740 TVKNAGTGKVTLSL
-754 DSLAYFD
+754 NSLEYFE

-771 ASGESVTLNV
+771 ASGESVTLSV
-781 APKSELS
+781 QPKSELG

-793 TYEEALTIKAT
+793 TYEETLTIMGT
-804 PTDAGGTPTSLE
+804 PTGTGGTPTSLK

-829 TITFTGF
+829 TVTFTGF
-836 EAKTVTYG
+836 ENKTVTYG
-844 ESYTMETAQPSKD
+844 ESYTMETAQPSVPGID
-857 VAVEYEYKKG
+857 LEYSYAPTDGGEA
-867 TEVLQG
+867 TSTP
-873 APTAAGTYT
+873 PTAAGTYT

-892 DYAGSASVTLTIQKK
+892 DYAGSASVTLTIEPKA
-907 ELTISGITVAD
+907 LTISGLTVED
-918 KEYDGTVNA
+918 KEYDGKVNA
-927 TPQGGTLNG
+927 TAQGGTLNG

-944 FTITSAAFKSKD
+944 FTITSAAFNSKD

-964 ITAELAG
+964 IVAALTG

-989 KITPKPVTL
+989 KITPKQVTL
-998 NVTAE
+998 NVTAA
-1003 DKVYDGTVDAVVNAS
+1003 DKVYDGTVDAKVNAS
-1018 FNAGDLIGDD
+1018 FNAGDLIEAD

-1039 AFADANAGENKTV
+1039 AFADAHAGENKTV

-1064 NYKPSWPESVTAD
+1064 NYTVVRSPETVTAD

-1082 VTVTFEGSMSETYD
+1082 VTVTFNGSMNETYD
-1096 GQEKAASATVN
+1096 GQEKAVSATVN

-1146 YKLDEDNPYTQDQA
+1146 YKLDENKPYTQDQA

-1168 GTLTPRKSSETKV
+1168 GTLTPQKPSETKV

-1202 AGTFAIKGT
+1202 AGTFAEKET

-1219 KKELANGVAS
+1219 KKELVNGVAS
-1229 IALASGKTVG
+1229 IAIASGKTVG
-1239 QQATVTYTFTPKAEN
+1239 QQAKVTYTFTPTAEN

-1259 DLTLTI
+1259 DLTLII

-1300 YKSGRTET
+1300 YQSGRTET

-1314 TASGYFEELKP
+1314 TASGYSTELKP
-1325 ANVGTQVLT
+1325 ENVGTQVLT
-1334 LKATSQGVEHIGT
+1334 LKATSQGVEHTGT

-1352 TDVLTGIAMETQPA
+1352 TDVLTGIAMETQPTQ
-1366 RTEYTLGAT
+1366 TEYTLGAT
-1375 GIDLTGGEV
+1375 GIDLAGGTV

-1390 SRTETLALSNSRLAL
+1390 TRTDTLALSDPRLAL
-1405 SAVTVQTMRELGEHT
+1405 SAVTAQMMRTLGTHT
-1420 VTVSYTEGSATFET
+1420 VTVSCTEGSATVET
-1434 QFTFNVVSGATTNP
+1434 QFTFSVVSGATTNP

-1460 DEFLTDPDD
+1460 DEFLTNPND
-1469 PSSVAQKVSLTITAP
+1469 PSSVAQNVSLTITAP

-1501 DGNTQAM
+1501 VENTQAM
-1508 HLAFLENGTT
+1508 HLAFLANETT

-1605 VLRAIAFSDAGA
+1605 VLRAIAFSDAGT

-1630 VEIMNAVNVRDV
+1630 VEIMNAVNAHNV
-1642 TLIIRWNHGDDIVIA
+1642 TLVIRWNHGDDIVIA

-1679 LVRIPAVGGG
+1679 LEKIPAVGGG

-1721 GTSAHITLLDDS
+1721 GTSAHITLLEGS

>member
-1 MKKKAA
+1 MRKKVALILAGLLLFTLLPHTAFAEDVQLTCTISKNSLTAGSEDIVEYIVGIPENSTIASIDITVHYDPA
-7 LLLALA
+7 LLEVESCEKI
-13 LLLNVMMPMSSF
+13 NKDIDSSMINHIAVDKEVRYSAAHTVAIPLGDLF
-25 AENTVV
+25 KISFKAKEGVAGETEISAEITNA
-31 LSDSLSSDTM
+31 SDS
-41 TIGKEETITYE
+41 
-52 LSLPAESNINNLQLE
+52 A
-67 IHYDKDVIEATSTSK
+67 
-82 LFNKFN
+82 
-88 NEEDAE
+88 
-94 LNYGV
+94 
-99 NGEITPA
+99 
-106 AKANETGTI
+106 
-115 ILAMAA
+115 
-121 TSTITQTGGS
+121 
-131 FCRAV
+131 
-136 FKLKA
+136 
-141 GVSEETTTSISVTI
+141 
-155 VKCETG
+155 
-161 VGDNTAPLPCNPPS
+161 NPPVS
-175 PQTITIT
+175 LTESVSIASQTISIT
-182 KATVP
+182 KPVVP
-187 ATNITIDQ
+187 ATGISIEPN
-195 GSNATVERGKTTQ
+195 SATVERDKTIQ
-208 LTATLTPPDST
+208 LTAKLDPENST
-219 DTVEWESNA
+219 DTVEWSSKNE
-228 TDIATVDKDTG
+228 DIATVDEDG
-239 LVTGV
+239 LVTGK
-244 KAGEATITAKV
+244 KAGVAIITAKV
-255 KGNESLSATCTVTVT
+255 KGSETLSAACTVTVT
-270 NPAISDELSISG
+270 NPAISGELSISG
-282 NAVFGAT
+282 NAAFGET
-289 LTASLSGHE
+289 LTASLSGYE
-298 NDEKVT
+298 SGVT
-304 YTWYRNDGGS
+304 YTWYREGVEES
-314 ETPIGNNATYTIVA
+314 IATGEEYTVVQA
-328 EDIGK
+328 DIGK

-343 FKGTVEKS
+343 FVGTLEKSTGTVQKAQKAEKP
-351 AGRIEK
+351 
-357 ASQDAPN
+357 DA
-364 PPTAASTDY
+364 PTAASKDY
-373 TSITLTA
+373 TSITLAT
-380 VPGCEYRL
+380 VEGCEYKL
-388 DADGEWQD
+388 GADGSWQGLP
-396 STFFSDLTDGE
+396 TFNGLTAE
-407 AYTFYI
+407 TEYTFYI
-413 RYKETDTHFASKP
+413 RYKETTTHLASEP
-426 VWAKLLT
+426 ASATIAT
-433 KAYEKQEIE
+433 KAYGAKDIAFTVKLNDEDAGDYGTYIEITG
-442 FIVRVDNG
+442 DMA
-450 EPLTS
+450 LT
-455 YDKYSPYVAN
+455 
-465 LDDDELSGTK
+465 GTQ
-475 EGTVS
+475 EGTVT
-480 IVAQSGYYLSNIRV
+480 IAPKAGYYLSGIAV
-494 SGATNAAD
+494 TGASPEYMLGDATDQAV
-502 EPSFPVDTS
+502 PI
-511 TLVQYKLTLINVD
+511 TLALSNPD

-561 SAFNLTAES
+561 SAFDLTAES
-570 TKGETTIIYYNNAGE
+570 TKGDVTITYYNNAGE
-585 WLEDAP
+585 QLEDAP
-591 KDVGTYK
+591 VDAGTYT
-598 AKATAEGGV
+598 AKATAAGGV
-607 TWVAAEKYIT
+607 TYTDAKKTIE
-617 LTINEASAGTAV
+617 LTINKASAGTAV
-629 APTIS
+629 APQIS

-645 KAGQKYCV
+645 VAGQKYCV

-662 TSGEWADGT
+662 TSGEWVDGT
-671 GESVT
+671 DGSVT

-682 GTTYYVHTFIPGDQ
+682 GTTYYVYTFIPGDQ

-717 VTPSGLDFFAR
+717 VTPLNLDFFAR
-728 VGSSNVIEGQTI
+728 VGSSNVIEGKTI
-740 TITNAGTGAVTLSL
+740 TVKNAGTGKVTLSL
-754 DSLAYFD
+754 NSLEYFE

-771 ASGESVTLNV
+771 ASGASVTLSV
-781 APKSELS
+781 APKGDLS
-788 RESAI
+788 RESEI
-793 TYEEALTIKAT
+793 TYTDTLTIT
-804 PTDAGGTPTSLE
+804 GTGETSTSLE
-816 ENVAL
+816 KQVTLKFAVA
-821 SFTVAEKD
+821 SKETV
-829 TITFTGF
+829 TFTGF
-836 EAKTVTYG
+836 ADKVVTYG

-918 KEYDGTVNA
+918 KVYDGTVNA

-936 VVNGESVD
+936 VVNGDTVN
-944 FTITSAAFKSKD
+944 FTITKAEFNSKY

-964 ITAELAG
+964 IVAALTG
-971 DAEVLANYTL
+971 DAAVLANYTL
-981 TQPAALAA
+981 TQPDAVSE
-989 KITPKPVTL
+989 KINPKPVTL
-998 NVTAE
+998 NVTAA
-1003 DKVYDGTVDAVVNAS
+1003 DKVYDGTVNAVVNAS
-1018 FNAGDLIGDD
+1018 FNADDLIEAD

-1039 AFADANAGENKTV
+1039 VFADADAGENKTV

-1064 NYKPSWPESVTAD
+1064 NYKPSWPESVTAN

-1096 GQEKAASATVN
+1096 GTAKTVSAALN
-1107 GVLEQDKDGVQ
+1107 GVLEQDKGSVQ

-1202 AGTFAIKGT
+1202 AGTFAEKET

-1219 KKELANGVAS
+1219 KKELVNGVAS
-1229 IALASGKTVG
+1229 IAIASGKTVG
-1239 QQATVTYTFTPKAEN
+1239 QQAKVTYTFTPTAEN

-1259 DLTLTI
+1259 DLTLII

-1300 YKSGRTET
+1300 YQSGRTET
-1308 FTKDQY
+1308 FENGKY
-1314 TASGYFEELKP
+1314 TASGYFAELKP
-1325 ANVGTQVLT
+1325 ENVGTQVLT
-1334 LKATSQGVEHIGT
+1334 LKATSQGVDYTGT

-1352 TDVLTGIAMETQPA
+1352 TDVLTGIAMETRPTQ
-1366 RTEYTLGAT
+1366 TEYTLGAT
-1375 GIDLTGGEV
+1375 GIDLAGGTV

-1390 SRTETLALSNSRLAL
+1390 TRTETLQLSDSRLAL
-1405 SAVTVQTMRELGEHT
+1405 SAVTAQMMRTIGTHT
-1420 VTVSYTEGSATFET
+1420 VTVSCTEGSATFET

-1448 DPGEAGPVIGEE
+1448 DPGEAGPVIDDE
-1460 DEFLTDPDD
+1460 DKFLTNPNDPG
-1469 PSSVAQKVSLTITAP
+1469 SVAQNVSLTITAP
-1484 ENAPG
+1484 ENASG

-1501 DGNTQAM
+1501 VGNTQAM
-1508 HLAFLENGTT
+1508 HLAFLANGTT

-1527 VQLPYPVGT
+1527 VQLPYPAGT
-1536 DRADTF
+1536 DRAETF

-1561 NNLRFELPAGFSASD
+1561 NNLRFELPAGFSVSD

-1583 YVAPDTDEES
+1583 YVAPDTEEES

-1642 TLIIRWNHGDDIVIA
+1642 TLVIRWNHGDDIVIS
-1657 RANALIP
+1657 RANALTP

-1679 LVRIPAVGGG
+1679 LVKIPAVGGG
-1689 DIIFAPQT
+1689 NIIFAPQT

-1721 GTSAHITLLDDS
+1721 GNAAHITLLDDS

>member
-1 MKKKAA
+1 MRKKVALILAGLLLFTLLPHTAFAEDVQLTCTISKNSLTAGSEDIVEYIVGIPENSTIASIGITVHYDPA
-7 LLLALA
+7 LLEVESYEKINKDIDLSLINHIAVDKEVRYSAAHIVAIPLGD
-13 LLLNVMMPMSSF
+13 LFKISF
-25 AENTVV
+25 KAKEGVFGETEISAEITNA
-31 LSDSLSSDTM
+31 SDS
-41 TIGKEETITYE
+41 
-52 LSLPAESNINNLQLE
+52 A
-67 IHYDKDVIEATSTSK
+67 
-82 LFNKFN
+82 
-88 NEEDAE
+88 
-94 LNYGV
+94 
-99 NGEITPA
+99 
-106 AKANETGTI
+106 
-115 ILAMAA
+115 
-121 TSTITQTGGS
+121 
-131 FCRAV
+131 
-136 FKLKA
+136 
-141 GVSEETTTSISVTI
+141 
-155 VKCETG
+155 
-161 VGDNTAPLPCNPPS
+161 NPPVNLTES
-175 PQTITIT
+175 VSIASKTITIT
-182 KATVP
+182 KPAVP
-187 ATNITIDQ
+187 ATGISIEPA
-195 GSNATVERGKTTQ
+195 SATVERGKTTK
-208 LTATLTPPDST
+208 LTAKLEPENST
-219 DTVEWESNA
+219 DTVEWSSKNE
-228 TDIATVDKDTG
+228 DIATVDKDTG
-239 LVTGV
+239 VVTGV

-255 KGNESLSATCTVTVT
+255 KGNEDLSATCTVTVT
-270 NPAISDELSISG
+270 NPAISGELTITGASG
-282 NAVFGAT
+282 QNGAPQFGDK
-289 LTASLSGHE
+289 LTASLSGYE
-298 NDEKVT
+298 SGVT
-304 YTWYRNDGGS
+304 YTWYREDVEES
-314 ETPIGNNATYTIVA
+314 IATGEEYTVVQA
-328 EDIGK
+328 DISK
-333 TLTVKATHPD
+333 TLTVKATHANYS
-343 FKGTVEKS
+343 GEAETTTATVEK
-351 AGRIEK
+351 AKQE
-357 ASQDAPN
+357 APN
-364 PPTAASTDY
+364 PPTVASTGY
-373 TSITLTA
+373 NSITLNT
-380 VPGCEYRL
+380 VTGCEYSRN
-388 DADGEWQD
+388 GSTWQD
-396 STFFSDLTDGE
+396 TSTFDGLTAE
-407 AYTFYI
+407 TEYTFYI
-413 RYKETDTHFASKP
+413 RYKETDTHAASES
-426 VWAKLLT
+426 ASAQLST
-433 KAYEKQEIE
+433 SAYPAQKIE
-442 FIVRVDNG
+442 FTVKVDG
-450 EPLTS
+450 EEQLE
-455 YDKYSPYVAN
+455 YSDYVAI
-465 LDDDELSGTK
+465 SGDMALTGTQK
-475 EGTVS
+475 GTVT
-480 IVAQSGYYLSNIRV
+480 IAPKAGYYLNNITV
-494 SGATNAAD
+494 SDATTEYTFAGATD
-502 EPSFPVDTS
+502 QGVSIS
-511 TLVQYKLTLINVD
+511 LKLANVD
-524 QPATIAIDVK
+524 QRATITIDVK
-534 TKETQEIT
+534 TKAKPVIT
-542 FKNDGVA
+542 FKNGDDV
-549 VSGDTLTKDYDG
+549 VSGDTLTKVYDG
-561 SAFNLTAES
+561 STFNLTAES
-570 TKGETTIIYYNNAGE
+570 TIGDVTITYYNNAGE
-585 WLEDAP
+585 QLEDAP
-591 KDVGTYK
+591 VDAGTYK
-598 AKATAEGGV
+598 AKANVAGGV
-607 TWVAAEKYIT
+607 TWVAAEESTIT
-617 LTINEASAGTAV
+617 LTINEASAGEAV

-653 TTSATAPDT
+653 TTSATVPNT
-662 TSGEWADGT
+662 TSGEWKDGT
-671 GESVT
+671 DGSVT

-717 VTPSGLDFFAR
+717 VTPSSLDFFAR
-728 VGSSNVIEGQTI
+728 VGSSNAIEGKTI
-740 TITNAGTGAVTLSL
+740 TVTNAGTGGVTLSL
-754 DSLAYFD
+754 SELENFT
-761 VTGLPVDGKL
+761 VTGLEEGNKTL
-771 ASGESVTLNV
+771 ASGASVTLNV
-781 APKSELS
+781 APKSDLS
-788 RESAI
+788 RESEI
-793 TYEEALTIKAT
+793 TYTDTLTITGT
-804 PTDAGGTPTSLE
+804 PTDAGGTSTPPE
-816 ENVAL
+816 KQVAL
-821 SFTVAEKD
+821 TFKVANKE

-892 DYAGSASVTLTIQKK
+892 DYAGSASVTLTIEPKA
-907 ELTISGITVAD
+907 LIISGITVAN
-918 KEYDGTVNA
+918 KAYDGTVNA
-927 TPQGGTLNG
+927 KAQGDTLNG
-936 VVNGESVD
+936 VVNGDTVN
-944 FTITSAAFKSKD
+944 FTITKAEFNSKD

-964 ITAELAG
+964 ITAELTG
-971 DAEVLANYTL
+971 DAAVLANYTL
-981 TQPAALAA
+981 TQPNPVSA

-998 NVTAE
+998 NVTAK
-1003 DKVYDGTVDAVVNAS
+1003 DKVYDGTVNAVVNAS
-1018 FNAGDLIGDD
+1018 FNADDLIEAD

-1039 AFADANAGENKTV
+1039 VFADADAGENKTV

-1064 NYKPSWPESVTAD
+1064 NYKPSWPESVTAN

-1082 VTVTFEGSMSETYD
+1082 VTVTFNGSMSETYD
-1096 GQEKAASATVN
+1096 GTAKTVSAALN

-1118 ATVLYNGAAQA
+1118 ATVLYNSAAQA

-1137 LTAELTHKN
+1137 LTATLAHQD
-1146 YKLDEDNPYTQDQA
+1146 YKLADSDTYTQA
-1160 ARTLHIAK
+1160 ETERTLRIAK
-1168 GTLTPRKSSETKV
+1168 GTLAPNKTSETMT

-1192 DLAAVFGTPV
+1192 DLAEVFGTPV
-1202 AGTFAIKGT
+1202 AGTFAEKEKET

-1229 IALASGKTVG
+1229 IALASGKNVEQT
-1239 QQATVTYTFTPKAEN
+1239 AKVTYTFTPAAEN

-1308 FTKDQY
+1308 FKNGKY
-1314 TASGYFEELKP
+1314 TASGYFTELKP
-1325 ANVGTQVLT
+1325 ENVRTQLLT
-1334 LKATSQGVEHIGT
+1334 LKATSQGVDYTGT

-1352 TDVLTGIAMETQPA
+1352 TDVLTGIAMETQPTQ
-1366 RTEYTLGAT
+1366 TEYTLGAT
-1375 GIDLTGGEV
+1375 GIDLAGGAA
-1384 KLTYKS
+1384 KLAYKS
-1390 SRTETLALSNSRLAL
+1390 TRTETLALSDSRLAL
-1405 SAVTVQTMRELGEHT
+1405 SAVTAQMMRTLGTHT
-1420 VTVSYTEGSATFET
+1420 VTVSCTEGSATFET

-1448 DPGEAGPVIGEE
+1448 DPGEAGPVIDDE
-1460 DEFLTDPDD
+1460 DEFLITPND
-1469 PSSVAQKVSLTITAP
+1469 PSSVATNVSLKITAP
-1484 ENAPG
+1484 VDGSDIN
-1489 IDAAIASEYPAL
+1489 AAIASEYPAL

-1508 HLAFLENGTT
+1508 HLAFLENGIT

-1605 VLRAIAFSDAGA
+1605 VLRAIAFSDAGT

-1630 VEIMNAVNVRDV
+1630 VEIMNAVNAHNV
-1642 TLIIRWNHGDDIVIA
+1642 TLVIRWNHGDDIVIA

-1679 LVRIPAVGGG
+1679 LEKIPAVGGG

-1721 GTSAHITLLDDS
+1721 GTSAHITLLEGS

>member
-1 MKKKAA
+1 MDDTEGARDEMRSKRFVA
-7 LLLALA
+7 LVTAVFMLTLMMPAGALA
-13 LLLNVMMPMSSF
+13 AGSATLTVT
-25 AENTVV
+25 AEKSVV
-31 LSDSLSSDTM
+31 TA
-41 TIGKEETITYE
+41 GETITVNVQ
-52 LSLPAESNINNLQLE
+52 LSGDAQAYGLQAKLLYDAEKVEYVAGSAKVTLIQDGSNATINDGTAGE
-67 IHYDKDVIEATSTSK
+67 ISVNTISTSGAVQNGSI
-82 LFNKFN
+82 LEAQFTVR
-88 NEEDAE
+88 DA
-94 LNYGV
+94 
-99 NGEITPA
+99 A
-106 AKANETGTI
+106 TGTI
-115 ILAMAA
+115 
-121 TSTITQTGGS
+121 Q
-131 FCRAV
+131 
-136 FKLKA
+136 FKLDDSFTELTA
-141 GVSEETTTSISVTI
+141 GVAEGFAKIPTNGISAD
-155 VKCETG
+155 VKI
-161 VGDNTAPLPCNPPS
+161 A
-175 PQTITIT
+175 
-182 KATVP
+182 AP
-187 ATNITIDQ
+187 ATNIIIDQ
-195 GSNATVERGKTTQ
+195 GSTATVERGETIR
-208 LTATLTPPDST
+208 LTAKLEPENST
-219 DTVEWESNA
+219 DTIEWSSDDTE
-228 TDIATVDKDTG
+228 IATVDEKG

-244 KAGEATITAKV
+244 KAGDATITAKV
-255 KGNESLSATCTVTVT
+255 EGSETLSATCTVTVT

-314 ETPIGNNATYTIVA
+314 ETQIGNNATYTIVA

-333 TLTVKATHPD
+333 TLTVKATHAE
-343 FKGTVEKS
+343 FAGEKS
-351 AGRIEK
+351 ATTGTVQKAQKTEK
-357 ASQDAPN
+357 PAE
-364 PPTAASTDY
+364 PTAASTDY

-388 DADGEWQD
+388 DADGSWQD
-396 STFFSDLTDGE
+396 SPTFNGLTAGME
-407 AYTFYI
+407 YTFYI
-413 RYKETDTHFASKP
+413 RYKETTTHLASEP
-426 VWAKLLT
+426 ASATIAT
-433 KAYEKQEIE
+433 KAYGAKDIAFTVKLDGVEAT
-442 FIVRVDNG
+442 D
-450 EPLTS
+450 
-455 YDKYSPYVAN
+455 YDAYVAITGDKA
-465 LDDDELSGTK
+465 LTGTQ
-475 EGTVS
+475 EGTLT
-480 IVAQSGYYLSNIRV
+480 IAPKAGYYLNDITV
-494 SGATNAAD
+494 SDATNAATA
-502 EPSFPVDTS
+502 PAFPVDTA
-511 TLVQYKLTLINVD
+511 VEYKLTLTDAD

-534 TKETQEIT
+534 TKETPVIT
-542 FKNDGVA
+542 FKNGDA
-549 VSGDTLTKDYDG
+549 EVSGTLTKVYDG
-561 SAFNLTAES
+561 STFNLTAES
-570 TKGETTIIYYNNAGE
+570 TKGETTIIYYNNAGDL
-585 WLEDAP
+585 LEDAP
-591 KDVGTYK
+591 VDAGTYT
-598 AKATAEGGV
+598 AKANVAGGV
-607 TWVAAEKYIT
+607 TWVAAEESTIT
-617 LTINEASAGTAV
+617 LTINEASAGTATE
-629 APTIS
+629 PTIS
-634 DVTENGFTYTT
+634 DVTENGFIYTT
-645 KAGQKYCV
+645 VAGQKYCV
-653 TTSATAPDT
+653 TTSATAPNT
-662 TSGEWADGT
+662 TSGEWKNGTDG
-671 GESVT
+671 SVT
-676 RSDLEP
+676 RSDLLP
-682 GTTYYVHTFIPGDQ
+682 NTTYYVYTFIPAADA
-696 NHTESQVVSASQQTS
+696 NHKDSEVVKAQATTKHS
-711 HTYSLE
+711 YSLE
-717 VTPSGLDFFAR
+717 VTPSSLDFFAR
-728 VGSSNVIEGQTI
+728 VGSSNAIAAQNI
-740 TITNAGTGAVTLSL
+740 TVRNAGTGAVTLSL
-754 DSLAYFD
+754 NEPQNFT
-761 VTGLPVDGKL
+761 VTGPEEGNNKTL
-771 ASGESVTLNV
+771 ASGASVTLSVQPKNELDRGSENV
-781 APKSELS
+781 YSD
-788 RESAI
+788 
-793 TYEEALTIKAT
+793 TLTIKGT
-804 PTDAGGTPTSLE
+804 PTGTGGTPTSLE
-816 ENVAL
+816 EKVAL

-829 TITFTGF
+829 TVTFTGF
-836 EAKTVTYG
+836 ENKTVTYG
-844 ESYTMETAQPSKD
+844 DSYNMETAQPS
-857 VAVEYEYKKG
+857 VEGVKLEYSYTPQGG
-867 TEVLQG
+867 TG
-873 APTAAGTYT
+873 ASTSTPPTAAGTYT

-892 DYAGSASVTLTIQKK
+892 DYAGSASVTLTIEPKA
-907 ELTISGITVAD
+907 LTISGLTVED
-918 KEYDGTVNA
+918 KVYDGTVDA
-927 TPQGGTLNG
+927 MKQVSGGTLNG

-944 FTITSAAFKSKD
+944 FTITSAAFNSKD
-956 VNAANSVT
+956 VNAENSVT
-964 ITAELAG
+964 IVAALTG
-971 DAEVLANYTL
+971 DAEVLANYML
-981 TQPAALAA
+981 TQPDAVAA

-1003 DKVYDGTVDAVVNAS
+1003 NKVYDGEVDAVVNAS

-1028 QSSITV
+1028 QNSITV

-1039 AFADANAGENKTV
+1039 AFADADAGENKTV

-1082 VTVTFEGSMSETYD
+1082 VTVTFNGSMNETYD
-1096 GQEKAASATVN
+1096 GQEKTVSATVN
-1107 GVLEQDKDGVQ
+1107 GVLEQDKDSVQ

-1146 YKLDEDNPYTQDQA
+1146 YKLDENNPYTPDQA

-1168 GTLTPRKSSETKV
+1168 GTLTPQKTSETKV

-1202 AGTFAIKGT
+1202 AGTFAENEKET

-1239 QQATVTYTFTPKAEN
+1239 QQATVTYTFTPTAEN
-1254 TYEPI
+1254 TYESI

-1314 TASGYFEELKP
+1314 SASGYSTELKP
-1325 ANVGTQVLT
+1325 ANVRTQVLT
-1334 LKATSQGVEHIGT
+1334 LKATSQGVEHTGT

-1352 TDVLTGIAMETQPA
+1352 TDVLTGIAMETQPTQ
-1366 RTEYTLGAT
+1366 TEYTLGAT
-1375 GIDLTGGEV
+1375 GIDLAGGTV

-1390 SRTETLALSNSRLAL
+1390 TRTETLALSDSRLAL

-1420 VTVSYTEGSATFET
+1420 VTVSYTEGGVTQQT
-1434 QFTFNVVSGATTNP
+1434 QFTFKVVSGAAVNP
-1448 DPGEAGPVIGEE
+1448 GPGEAGPVIDDE
-1460 DEFLTDPDD
+1460 DEFLTDPNNPD
-1469 PSSVAQKVSLTITAP
+1469 SVAQKVSLTITAP
-1484 ENAPG
+1484 ENASD

-1501 DGNTQAM
+1501 VGNTQAM
-1508 HLAFLENGTT
+1508 HLAFLANGTM

-1527 VQLPYPVGT
+1527 VQLPYPAGT

-1605 VLRAIAFSDAGA
+1605 VLRAVAFSDAGT

-1642 TLIIRWNHGDDIVIA
+1642 TLVIRWNHGDDIVIS
-1657 RANALIP
+1657 RANALTP

-1679 LVRIPAVGGG
+1679 LVKIPAVGGG
-1689 DIIFAPQT
+1689 NIIFAPQT

-1721 GTSAHITLLDDS
+1721 GNAAHITLLDDS